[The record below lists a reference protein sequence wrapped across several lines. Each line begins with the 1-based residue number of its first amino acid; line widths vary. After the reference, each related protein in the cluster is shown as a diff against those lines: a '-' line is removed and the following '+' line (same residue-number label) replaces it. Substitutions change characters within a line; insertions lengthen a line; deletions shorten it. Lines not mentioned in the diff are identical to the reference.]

1 MKTKFRVF
9 TALLLALMVLV
20 SVLPLQAAAEIG
32 QSGTATRAEAEN
44 TAEAALSVKPMLT
57 PSYTPSASYRSGKY
71 YTQLCNVSITGN
83 QRTDLVNVARSQ
95 LGYHEGD
102 SIEDLNGTGSGSG
115 NYSEYG
121 YWFGTQVK
129 GNTYGHYYAWC
140 AMFVSWCARQAG
152 IPTSVISNAAYAH
165 ADGSNSSGGYSY
177 FHVDYKSPTEYTPQE
192 GDLIFFDKASQ
203 AGEWDHV
210 GIVIGVSNGQVY
222 TIEGNASNAVISGS
236 YPLTDAEI
244 QCYGLPKYVNGE
256 PDGGTLSNTEV
267 INQKIDYLNNNISY
281 FTTTSS
287 ACGTYES
294 NHMCDKC
301 LNTYVVASSWFR
313 NIFGS
318 VSVNNFPEVYDSNG
332 SCYRAGYSCYGFA
345 NFAEWYIFKSSNSSS
360 VNVNKIGSYSF
371 NYSNMSRYAQPGDLI
386 SFDTHYAIFISADSS
401 NGIYVLDSN
410 WAWSSYG
417 QCRVSKHYIP
427 YSNYNT
433 ATINRSTN
441 APSISPDPT
450 TPPDVENGN
459 WQYRVT
465 GSAGLNVRSGPST
478 DYPVLTA
485 IPKGTIVT
493 VTQRTSTN
501 WGKMTYNGTT
511 GWGCLDYCELVTS
524 NPTPTPTP
532 TPTPAPSGGVQDLT
546 NPKNPN
552 KYSTPPSGTYLN
564 VGDSGTYVRWLQACL
579 NQCGYSCDVDG
590 QFGYGTAEALKSFQ
604 RKYGLTVDGGFG
616 PECRTK
622 IIAVLTVATPN
633 ISVANVENGKKVTIT
648 SGNGATIFYT
658 TNGSNPTESST
669 KYTGAFTLYG
679 SATVKAVAMQNCR
692 FNSGVKSTQ
701 VTVTRPGKPTISA
714 VCVAQRVWIGWTPT
728 SNTNHYDVRIYR
740 KGSQTEMICDRGVM
754 NTYAAYDL
762 PAGEYYANVAAC
774 TPGGVLYTFS
784 DETDCFTVTD
794 ISDNDYQPIATVTSG
809 NHRYTLYEGRMGSWQ
824 EAKEFC
830 ERQGGHLVTITSSE
844 EQQTVKSLLLQYS
857 SDASCWLGCNRL
869 SNGSWAWITDEF
881 FNYTN
886 WRSGE
891 PNNSSNNENYGMAVG
906 DSNAQWNDVPMVTNS
921 YNMCVV
927 LEEEIVYHTVT
938 FKDWNGTV
946 LKTEQVQ
953 YGGAAT
959 APANPTRT
967 GYTFTGWDK
976 AFTNVTADLVV
987 TAQYSA
993 NTYTVTFK
1001 DWNGTVLKTQQV
1013 QYGGAATAPA
1023 NPTRTGYTFTGWD
1036 KAFTNVTANL
1046 VVTAQY
1052 VQNEPVST
1060 PVPSDAPQIV
1070 VESKT
1075 TSAGSTV
1082 AVNISIA
1089 NNPGIVSMTLHVNF
1103 DSRLELV
1110 SVQDTGLLPGKVHST
1125 VMLNPY
1131 TLAWENDS
1139 ATQNYTVNGT
1149 LVTLTFNVPENLEE
1163 GDYAVSVSYDSEGY
1177 EIYDFNA
1184 EPVDFAVVNGKI
1196 SVTDIIYGDVNGD
1209 GKVNNLDRLILTR
1222 YLANWPDYPASRIKP
1237 GADTNADGKI
1247 NNLDRLILTRHLA
1260 NWPDYATLPWSSGKS
1275 NASVVGAE
1283 SGTKD
1288 NEPKIIVNGVEAA
1301 PGDTVSVGIEIANN
1315 PGIISMT
1322 LDVAFDPALTLLR
1335 VEDTGLLPG
1344 TVPCTVMQN
1353 PFTLVWTNDS
1363 ASENFYV
1370 NGTLTY
1376 FVFKVADNAE
1386 PGAYNITV
1394 TYNLDEYDIYDCNA
1408 EPVEFAVQN
1417 GAVTVA
1423 AAQPE
1428 MHTVTFKDW
1437 DGTVLKT
1444 QEVQYGGNAE
1454 APADPTRTGYTFTG
1468 WDKAFTNITSDLVV
1482 TAQYDIN
1489 TYTVTFKD
1497 WDGTVLKTQEVQY
1510 GGDAEAPADP
1520 TRVGYTFTG
1529 WDKEFT
1535 NITADLV
1542 VTAQYEIN
1550 TYTVTF
1556 KDWDGTVLKTQE
1568 VQYGGDAE
1576 APADPTRVGY
1586 TFTGWDKEFTN
1597 IMADLV
1603 VTAQYEINTYTVTF
1617 KDWDGTVLKTQEV
1630 QYGGAATA
1638 PANPTRT
1645 GYTFTGWDKAFTN
1658 IMADLVVTA
1667 QYEINTYTVT
1677 FKDWD
1682 GTVLKTQEVQYGG
1695 DAEAPADPTRVG
1707 YTFTGW
1713 DKAFTNIMADLVVT
1727 AQYEINTYT
1736 VTFKDWD
1743 GTELKTQ
1750 EVQYGGDAEAPADPT
1765 RTGYT
1770 FTGWDKAFTNITADL
1785 VVTAQYEINTYTVT
1799 FKDWDGTVLKT
1810 QEVQHGGNAEAP
1822 ADPTRVGYTFTGW
1835 DKAFT
1840 NITADLVVTAQYE
1853 MLGDVDDDGNVSMAD
1868 ALTILRMAMDIL
1880 PVENQQ
1886 IADVDGDGFITSMD
1900 ALLALR
1906 FAMHIEQ

>member
-71 YTQLCNVSITGN
+71 YTQLCNVSLTGN

-102 SIEDLNGTGSGSG
+102 NTSQLHGESSGSR
-115 NYSEYG
+115 NYTEYG
-121 YWFGTQVK
+121 YWYGTQVQ
-129 GNTYGHYYAWC
+129 GNSGGSYYAWC
-140 AMFVSWCARQAG
+140 AYFISWCARQAG
-152 IPTSVISNAAYAH
+152 IPTSIISNASYAC
-165 ADGSNSSGGYSY
+165 AGSDNGDFKNLDYYARGSYTPKVGDLVFFCWEGNSSC
-177 FHVDYKSPTEYTPQE
+177 
-192 GDLIFFDKASQ
+192 
-203 AGEWDHV
+203 WDHV
-210 GIVIGVSNGQVY
+210 EIVIGV
-222 TIEGNASNAVISGS
+222 
-236 YPLTDAEI
+236 
-244 QCYGLPKYVNGE
+244 
-256 PDGGTLSNTEV
+256 
-267 INQKIDYLNNNISY
+267 
-281 FTTTSS
+281 
-287 ACGTYES
+287 
-294 NHMCDKC
+294 
-301 LNTYVVASSWFR
+301 
-313 NIFGS
+313 
-318 VSVNNFPEVYDSNG
+318 
-332 SCYRAGYSCYGFA
+332 
-345 NFAEWYIFKSSNSSS
+345 
-360 VNVNKIGSYSF
+360 
-371 NYSNMSRYAQPGDLI
+371 
-386 SFDTHYAIFISADSS
+386 DSS
-401 NGIYVLDSN
+401 NV
-410 WAWSSYG
+410 
-417 QCRVSKHYIP
+417 
-427 YSNYNT
+427 
-433 ATINRSTN
+433 
-441 APSISPDPT
+441 T
-450 TPPDVENGN
+450 TLGGN
-459 WQYRVT
+459 
-465 GSAGLNVRSGPST
+465 
-478 DYPVLTA
+478 
-485 IPKGTIVT
+485 
-493 VTQRTSTN
+493 TSTN
-501 WGKMTYNGTT
+501 NVKKRSWNLSNSYIRGYGVPKYTSG
-511 GWGCLDYCELVTS
+511 S

-532 TPTPAPSGGVQDLT
+532 TPSGSVQDLT

-701 VTVTRPGKPTISA
+701 VTIDRPGKPSINA
-714 VCVAQRVWIGWTPT
+714 VCVAQRVWIKWAPT
-728 SNTNHYDVRIYR
+728 ANTHHYDVRIYPE
-740 KGSQTEMICDRGVM
+740 GSQTEIICEYGVTNSYM
-754 NTYAAYDL
+754 AFEL
-762 PAGEYYANVAAC
+762 PAGKYYANVASC
-774 TPGGVLYTFS
+774 NQNGSVYTFS
-784 DETDCFTVTD
+784 DSTSVFTVTNITD
-794 ISDNDYQPIATVTSG
+794 SSYQPAATVTSG
-809 NHRYTLYEGRMGSWQ
+809 GHRYVLYPDRMGSWQ

-830 ERQGGHLVTITSSE
+830 ERQGGHLVTITSAA
-844 EQQTVKSLLLQYS
+844 EQQTVQSLLQQYS
-857 SDASCWLGCNRL
+857 SDASCWLGCKLMND
-869 SNGSWAWITDEF
+869 GSWMWVTGEAFD
-881 FNYTN
+881 YTN
-886 WRSGE
+886 WRTGE
-891 PNNSSNNENYGMAVG
+891 PNNSSNDEGYGMVVG
-906 DSNAQWNDVPMVTNS
+906 DYNGQWNDVAMTTGS
-921 YNMCVV
+921 YNLCVV
-927 LEEEIVYHTVT
+927 LELELTYHTVT

-946 LKTEQVQ
+946 LKTQQVEH
-953 YGGAAT
+953 GKAAT

-1444 QEVQYGGNAE
+1444 QEVQHGGDAE
-1454 APADPTRTGYTFTG
+1454 APADPTRTGYTF
-1468 WDKAFTNITSDLVV
+1468 I
-1482 TAQYDIN
+1482 
-1489 TYTVTFKD
+1489 
-1497 WDGTVLKTQEVQY
+1497 
-1510 GGDAEAPADP
+1510 
-1520 TRVGYTFTG
+1520 
-1529 WDKEFT
+1529 
-1535 NITADLV
+1535 
-1542 VTAQYEIN
+1542 
-1550 TYTVTF
+1550 
-1556 KDWDGTVLKTQE
+1556 
-1568 VQYGGDAE
+1568 
-1576 APADPTRVGY
+1576 
-1586 TFTGWDKEFTN
+1586 
-1597 IMADLV
+1597 
-1603 VTAQYEINTYTVTF
+1603 
-1617 KDWDGTVLKTQEV
+1617 
-1630 QYGGAATA
+1630 
-1638 PANPTRT
+1638 
-1645 GYTFTGWDKAFTN
+1645 GWDKAFTN

-1695 DAEAPADPTRVG
+1695 DAEAPADPTR
-1707 YTFTGW
+1707 
-1713 DKAFTNIMADLVVT
+1713 
-1727 AQYEINTYT
+1727 
-1736 VTFKDWD
+1736 
-1743 GTELKTQ
+1743 
-1750 EVQYGGDAEAPADPT
+1750 
-1765 RTGYT
+1765 TGYT
-1770 FTGWDKAFTNITADL
+1770 FTGWDK
-1785 VVTAQYEINTYTVT
+1785 E
-1799 FKDWDGTVLKT
+1799 
-1810 QEVQHGGNAEAP
+1810 
-1822 ADPTRVGYTFTGW
+1822 
-1835 DKAFT
+1835 FT

-1853 MLGDVDDDGNVSMAD
+1853 MLGDVDGDGNVSMAD

>member
-71 YTQLCNVSITGN
+71 YTQLCNVSLTGN

-102 SIEDLNGTGSGSG
+102 NTSQLHGESSGSS
-115 NYSEYG
+115 NYTEYG
-121 YWFGTQVK
+121 YWYGTQVQ
-129 GNTYGHYYAWC
+129 GHSGGSYYAWC
-140 AMFVSWCARQAG
+140 AYFISWCARQAG
-152 IPTSVISNAAYAH
+152 IPTSIISNASYAC
-165 ADGSNSSGGYSY
+165 AGSDNGDFKNLDFYNRGS
-177 FHVDYKSPTEYTPQE
+177 YTPKV
-192 GDLIFFDKASQ
+192 GDLVFFDWP
-203 AGEWDHV
+203 GDEYHWDHV
-210 GIVIGVSNGQVY
+210 EIVIGVSSSEVTTLG
-222 TIEGNASNAVISGS
+222 GNTGDNNVKSRKWSLSNSNIRG
-236 YPLTDAEI
+236 
-244 QCYGLPKYVNGE
+244 YGVPKY
-256 PDGGTLSNTEV
+256 
-267 INQKIDYLNNNISY
+267 
-281 FTTTSS
+281 TT
-287 ACGTYES
+287 
-294 NHMCDKC
+294 
-301 LNTYVVASSWFR
+301 
-313 NIFGS
+313 GS
-318 VSVNNFPEVYDSNG
+318 TP
-332 SCYRAGYSCYGFA
+332 
-345 NFAEWYIFKSSNSSS
+345 
-360 VNVNKIGSYSF
+360 
-371 NYSNMSRYAQPGDLI
+371 
-386 SFDTHYAIFISADSS
+386 
-401 NGIYVLDSN
+401 
-410 WAWSSYG
+410 
-417 QCRVSKHYIP
+417 
-427 YSNYNT
+427 
-433 ATINRSTN
+433 
-441 APSISPDPT
+441 SPD
-450 TPPDVENGN
+450 
-459 WQYRVT
+459 
-465 GSAGLNVRSGPST
+465 
-478 DYPVLTA
+478 
-485 IPKGTIVT
+485 
-493 VTQRTSTN
+493 
-501 WGKMTYNGTT
+501 
-511 GWGCLDYCELVTS
+511 
-524 NPTPTPTP
+524 P

-564 VGDSGTYVRWLQACL
+564 VGDSGNYVRWLQACL

-590 QFGYGTAEALKSFQ
+590 QFGYGTAEALKGFQ
-604 RKYGLTVDGGFG
+604 RAYSLTVDGGFG

-622 IIAVLTVATPN
+622 ILEVLTVAAPT
-633 ISVANVENGKKVTIT
+633 ITTAYDANGTRVTI
-648 SGNGATIFYT
+648 SGSSGTTIFYT
-658 TNGSNPTESST
+658 TNGSTPTESSN
-669 KYTGAFTLYG
+669 KYNGSFVLNGA
-679 SATVKAVAMQNCR
+679 ATVKAVAMQNCR
-692 FNSGVKSTQ
+692 YNSHVSSYGI
-701 VTVTRPGKPTISA
+701 TVTK
-714 VCVAQRVWIGWTPT
+714 
-728 SNTNHYDVRIYR
+728 
-740 KGSQTEMICDRGVM
+740 
-754 NTYAAYDL
+754 
-762 PAGEYYANVAAC
+762 
-774 TPGGVLYTFS
+774 
-784 DETDCFTVTD
+784 
-794 ISDNDYQPIATVTSG
+794 
-809 NHRYTLYEGRMGSWQ
+809 
-824 EAKEFC
+824 
-830 ERQGGHLVTITSSE
+830 
-844 EQQTVKSLLLQYS
+844 
-857 SDASCWLGCNRL
+857 
-869 SNGSWAWITDEF
+869 
-881 FNYTN
+881 
-886 WRSGE
+886 
-891 PNNSSNNENYGMAVG
+891 
-906 DSNAQWNDVPMVTNS
+906 
-921 YNMCVV
+921 
-927 LEEEIVYHTVT
+927 HTVT

-946 LKTEQVQ
+946 LKTQSV
-953 YGGAAT
+953 YHTGAAT

-987 TAQYSA
+987 TAQYSI

-1060 PVPSDAPQIV
+1060 SVPSDAPQIV

-1103 DSRLELV
+1103 DSRVELV

-1444 QEVQYGGNAE
+1444 QEVQHGGDAE

-1468 WDKAFTNITSDLVV
+1468 WDKVFTNV
-1482 TAQYDIN
+1482 T
-1489 TYTVTFKD
+1489 
-1497 WDGTVLKTQEVQY
+1497 
-1510 GGDAEAPADP
+1510 
-1520 TRVGYTFTG
+1520 
-1529 WDKEFT
+1529 
-1535 NITADLV
+1535 
-1542 VTAQYEIN
+1542 
-1550 TYTVTF
+1550 
-1556 KDWDGTVLKTQE
+1556 
-1568 VQYGGDAE
+1568 
-1576 APADPTRVGY
+1576 
-1586 TFTGWDKEFTN
+1586 
-1597 IMADLV
+1597 
-1603 VTAQYEINTYTVTF
+1603 
-1617 KDWDGTVLKTQEV
+1617 
-1630 QYGGAATA
+1630 
-1638 PANPTRT
+1638 
-1645 GYTFTGWDKAFTN
+1645 
-1658 IMADLVVTA
+1658 ADLVVTA

-1713 DKAFTNIMADLVVT
+1713 DKAFTNI
-1727 AQYEINTYT
+1727 
-1736 VTFKDWD
+1736 
-1743 GTELKTQ
+1743 
-1750 EVQYGGDAEAPADPT
+1750 
-1765 RTGYT
+1765 
-1770 FTGWDKAFTNITADL
+1770 
-1785 VVTAQYEINTYTVT
+1785 
-1799 FKDWDGTVLKT
+1799 
-1810 QEVQHGGNAEAP
+1810 
-1822 ADPTRVGYTFTGW
+1822 
-1835 DKAFT
+1835 
-1840 NITADLVVTAQYE
+1840 TADLVVTAQYE
-1853 MLGDVDDDGNVSMAD
+1853 MLGDVDGDGNVSMAD

>member
-57 PSYTPSASYRSGKY
+57 PSYAPSAYYRSGKY
-71 YTQLCNVSITGN
+71 YTQLCNVSLTGN

-102 SIEDLNGTGSGSG
+102 SIEDLNGTGSGSS
-115 NYSEYG
+115 NYTEYG
-121 YWFGTQVK
+121 YWYGTQVQGSSSGFYK
-129 GNTYGHYYAWC
+129 SWC
-140 AMFVSWCARQAG
+140 AIFISWCARQAG
-152 IPTSVISNAAYAH
+152 IPTSIISNATYAC
-165 ADGSNSSGGYSY
+165 AGSDYGDFKNLDFYSRG
-177 FHVDYKSPTEYTPQE
+177 SYTPKV
-192 GDLIFFDKASQ
+192 GDLIFFDWP
-203 AGEWDHV
+203 GDPTHWDHV
-210 GIVIGVSNGQVY
+210 EIVIGV
-222 TIEGNASNAVISGS
+222 
-236 YPLTDAEI
+236 
-244 QCYGLPKYVNGE
+244 
-256 PDGGTLSNTEV
+256 
-267 INQKIDYLNNNISY
+267 
-281 FTTTSS
+281 
-287 ACGTYES
+287 
-294 NHMCDKC
+294 
-301 LNTYVVASSWFR
+301 
-313 NIFGS
+313 
-318 VSVNNFPEVYDSNG
+318 
-332 SCYRAGYSCYGFA
+332 
-345 NFAEWYIFKSSNSSS
+345 
-360 VNVNKIGSYSF
+360 
-371 NYSNMSRYAQPGDLI
+371 
-386 SFDTHYAIFISADSS
+386 DSS
-401 NGIYVLDSN
+401 NVTTLGGNTSSN
-410 WAWSSYG
+410 DVKTRSLSLSNSNIKGYG
-417 QCRVSKHYIP
+417 VPKY
-427 YSNYNT
+427 T
-433 ATINRSTN
+433 
-441 APSISPDPT
+441 
-450 TPPDVENGN
+450 
-459 WQYRVT
+459 
-465 GSAGLNVRSGPST
+465 SG
-478 DYPVLTA
+478 
-485 IPKGTIVT
+485 
-493 VTQRTSTN
+493 
-501 WGKMTYNGTT
+501 
-511 GWGCLDYCELVTS
+511 S

-532 TPTPAPSGGVQDLT
+532 TPSGSVQDLT

-564 VGDSGTYVRWLQACL
+564 VGDSGNYVRWLQACL

-976 AFTNVTADLVV
+976 AFNNVTADLVV
-987 TAQYSA
+987 TAQYSINTYTVTFKDWNGTVLKTQQVQYGGA
-993 NTYTVTFK
+993 ATAPANPTRTGYTFTGWDKAFTNVTANLVVTAQYSINTYTVTFKDWNGTVLKTQQVQYGGAATAPANPTRAGYTFTGWDKAFTNVTANLVVTAQYSINTYTVTFKDWNGTVLKTQQVQYGGAATAPANPTRAGYTFTGWDKAFTNVTANLVVTAQYSINTYTVTFK

-1468 WDKAFTNITSDLVV
+1468 WDKAFTNI
-1482 TAQYDIN
+1482 
-1489 TYTVTFKD
+1489 
-1497 WDGTVLKTQEVQY
+1497 
-1510 GGDAEAPADP
+1510 
-1520 TRVGYTFTG
+1520 
-1529 WDKEFT
+1529 
-1535 NITADLV
+1535 
-1542 VTAQYEIN
+1542 
-1550 TYTVTF
+1550 
-1556 KDWDGTVLKTQE
+1556 
-1568 VQYGGDAE
+1568 
-1576 APADPTRVGY
+1576 
-1586 TFTGWDKEFTN
+1586 
-1597 IMADLV
+1597 M
-1603 VTAQYEINTYTVTF
+1603 
-1617 KDWDGTVLKTQEV
+1617 
-1630 QYGGAATA
+1630 
-1638 PANPTRT
+1638 
-1645 GYTFTGWDKAFTN
+1645 
-1658 IMADLVVTA
+1658 
-1667 QYEINTYTVT
+1667 
-1677 FKDWD
+1677 
-1682 GTVLKTQEVQYGG
+1682 
-1695 DAEAPADPTRVG
+1695 
-1707 YTFTGW
+1707 
-1713 DKAFTNIMADLVVT
+1713 
-1727 AQYEINTYT
+1727 
-1736 VTFKDWD
+1736 
-1743 GTELKTQ
+1743 
-1750 EVQYGGDAEAPADPT
+1750 
-1765 RTGYT
+1765 
-1770 FTGWDKAFTNITADL
+1770 
-1785 VVTAQYEINTYTVT
+1785 
-1799 FKDWDGTVLKT
+1799 
-1810 QEVQHGGNAEAP
+1810 
-1822 ADPTRVGYTFTGW
+1822 
-1835 DKAFT
+1835 
-1840 NITADLVVTAQYE
+1840 ADLVVTAQYE
-1853 MLGDVDDDGNVSMAD
+1853 MLGDVDGDGNVSMAD

-1880 PVENQQ
+1880 PVENQH

>member
-71 YTQLCNVSITGN
+71 YTQLCNVSLTGN

-95 LGYHEGD
+95 LGYHEGNNT
-102 SIEDLNGTGSGSG
+102 SQLHGESSGSS
-115 NYSEYG
+115 NYTEYG
-121 YWFGTQVK
+121 YWYGTQVQ
-129 GNTYGHYYAWC
+129 GNSGGSYYAWC
-140 AMFVSWCARQAG
+140 AYFISWCARQAG
-152 IPTSVISNAAYAH
+152 IPTSIISNASYAC
-165 ADGSNSSGGYSY
+165 AGMDNGDFKNLDYYARGSYTPKVGDLVFFCWEGNSSC
-177 FHVDYKSPTEYTPQE
+177 
-192 GDLIFFDKASQ
+192 
-203 AGEWDHV
+203 WDHV
-210 GIVIGVSNGQVY
+210 EIVIGV
-222 TIEGNASNAVISGS
+222 
-236 YPLTDAEI
+236 
-244 QCYGLPKYVNGE
+244 
-256 PDGGTLSNTEV
+256 
-267 INQKIDYLNNNISY
+267 
-281 FTTTSS
+281 
-287 ACGTYES
+287 
-294 NHMCDKC
+294 
-301 LNTYVVASSWFR
+301 
-313 NIFGS
+313 
-318 VSVNNFPEVYDSNG
+318 
-332 SCYRAGYSCYGFA
+332 
-345 NFAEWYIFKSSNSSS
+345 
-360 VNVNKIGSYSF
+360 
-371 NYSNMSRYAQPGDLI
+371 
-386 SFDTHYAIFISADSS
+386 DSS
-401 NGIYVLDSN
+401 NV
-410 WAWSSYG
+410 
-417 QCRVSKHYIP
+417 
-427 YSNYNT
+427 
-433 ATINRSTN
+433 
-441 APSISPDPT
+441 T
-450 TPPDVENGN
+450 TLGGN
-459 WQYRVT
+459 
-465 GSAGLNVRSGPST
+465 
-478 DYPVLTA
+478 
-485 IPKGTIVT
+485 
-493 VTQRTSTN
+493 TSTN
-501 WGKMTYNGTT
+501 NVKKRSWNLSNSYIRGYGVPKYTSKLDAPYVYSIAT
-511 GWGCLDYCELVTS
+511 GPW
-524 NPTPTPTP
+524 
-532 TPTPAPSGGVQDLT
+532 
-546 NPKNPN
+546 K
-552 KYSTPPSGTYLN
+552 
-564 VGDSGTYVRWLQACL
+564 TYVEW
-579 NQCGYSCDVDG
+579 YPV
-590 QFGYGTAEALKSFQ
+590 K
-604 RKYGLTVDGGFG
+604 
-616 PECRTK
+616 
-622 IIAVLTVATPN
+622 
-633 ISVANVENGKKVTIT
+633 
-648 SGNGATIFYT
+648 GATSYELRIYAANDT
-658 TNGSNPTESST
+658 ANPVN
-669 KYTGAFTLYG
+669 
-679 SATVKAVAMQNCR
+679 TVKSITN
-692 FNSGVKSTQ
+692 
-701 VTVTRPGKPTISA
+701 TVYGIKLSP
-714 VCVAQRVWIGWTPT
+714 
-728 SNTNHYDVRIYR
+728 
-740 KGSQTEMICDRGVM
+740 
-754 NTYAAYDL
+754 
-762 PAGEYYANVAAC
+762 GEYYTSVTAVNPNYSP
-774 TPGGVLYTFS
+774 TYTTGPMS
-784 DETDCFTVTD
+784 PKFTVPST
-794 ISDNDYQPIATVTSG
+794 NDRDP
-809 NHRYTLYEGRMGSWQ
+809 LYPKASTFYNGHLYILYDVQTGCWDQANEMCNTW
-824 EAKEFC
+824 
-830 ERQGGHLVTITSSE
+830 GGHLVTINSAQEQAVVYELAKKSSKSYCKIGAKANASRQWSWVTGE
-844 EQQTVKSLLLQYS
+844 NFSYANWKSGQPDNYNGMEFYAEMDIKAGGTWDDCANVRYGDVCFIVEHEMNETPIKTYSVDNKVKYAVFDKAMPWEDAKNYCEQ
-857 SDASCWLGCNRL
+857 LGGHLATISNKAEQDIIAGL
-869 SNGSWAWITDEF
+869 IANGSRDAYSIGATKRGLDNWSWIDGKEF
-881 FNYTN
+881 SYTN
-886 WRSGE
+886 WDDGYPVNPYGEGYYIHMVKSGKWHDIYNITHYGFVCE
-891 PNNSSNNENYGMAVG
+891 FELPYTLTINYLYENGSTAAPSYTARVNYGDTYSVTSPNVQGHSPSRQIVSGTMGATNMSV
-906 DSNAQWNDVPMVTNS
+906 DVV
-921 YNMCVV
+921 
-927 LEEEIVYHTVT
+927 
-938 FKDWNGTV
+938 
-946 LKTEQVQ
+946 
-953 YGGAAT
+953 
-959 APANPTRT
+959 
-967 GYTFTGWDK
+967 
-976 AFTNVTADLVV
+976 
-987 TAQYSA
+987 YSA

-1052 VQNEPVST
+1052 SINTYTVTFKDWNGTVLKTQQVQYGGAATAPANPTRTGYTFTGWDKAFTNVTANLVVTAQYSINTYTVTFKDWNGTVLKTQQVQYGGAATAPANPTRTGYTFTGWDKAFTNVTADLVVTAQYVQNEPVST
-1060 PVPSDAPQIV
+1060 PVPSDVPQIV

-1408 EPVEFAVQN
+1408 EPVEFAIQN

-1444 QEVQYGGNAE
+1444 QEVQYGGDAE

-1468 WDKAFTNITSDLVV
+1468 WDKVFTNVTADLVV
-1482 TAQYDIN
+1482 TAQYEIN

-1520 TRVGYTFTG
+1520 TRTGYTFTG
-1529 WDKEFT
+1529 WDKAFT
-1535 NITADLV
+1535 NIMADLV
-1542 VTAQYEIN
+1542 VTAQYSIN

-1603 VTAQYEINTYTVTF
+1603 VTAQYSINTYTVTF

-1630 QYGGAATA
+1630 QHGGDAEA
-1638 PANPTRT
+1638 PADPTRV
-1645 GYTFTGWDKAFTN
+1645 GYTFTGWDKEFTN

-1743 GTELKTQ
+1743 GTVLKTQ
-1750 EVQYGGDAEAPADPT
+1750 EVQYGGD
-1765 RTGYT
+1765 
-1770 FTGWDKAFTNITADL
+1770 
-1785 VVTAQYEINTYTVT
+1785 
-1799 FKDWDGTVLKT
+1799 
-1810 QEVQHGGNAEAP
+1810 AEAP

-1840 NITADLVVTAQYE
+1840 NVTADLVVTAQYE
-1853 MLGDVDDDGNVSMAD
+1853 MLGDVDGDGNVSMAD

>member
-71 YTQLCNVSITGN
+71 YTQLCNVSLTGN

-102 SIEDLNGTGSGSG
+102 NTSQLHGESSGSR
-115 NYSEYG
+115 NYTEYG
-121 YWFGTQVK
+121 YWYGTQVQ
-129 GNTYGHYYAWC
+129 GNSGGSYYAWC
-140 AMFVSWCARQAG
+140 AYFISWCARQAG
-152 IPTSVISNAAYAH
+152 IPTSIISNASYAC
-165 ADGSNSSGGYSY
+165 AGSDNGDFKNLDYYARGSYTPKVGDLVFFCWEGNSSC
-177 FHVDYKSPTEYTPQE
+177 
-192 GDLIFFDKASQ
+192 
-203 AGEWDHV
+203 WDHV
-210 GIVIGVSNGQVY
+210 EIVIGVSSSEVTTLG
-222 TIEGNASNAVISGS
+222 GNTSNNNVKSRKWSLSNSNIRG
-236 YPLTDAEI
+236 
-244 QCYGLPKYVNGE
+244 YGVPKY
-256 PDGGTLSNTEV
+256 
-267 INQKIDYLNNNISY
+267 
-281 FTTTSS
+281 TSKLDAPYVYS
-287 ACGTYES
+287 IATGPW
-294 NHMCDKC
+294 K
-301 LNTYVVASSWFR
+301 TYV
-313 NIFGS
+313 
-318 VSVNNFPEVYDSNG
+318 
-332 SCYRAGYSCYGFA
+332 
-345 NFAEWYIFKSSNSSS
+345 EWY
-360 VNVNKIGSYSF
+360 
-371 NYSNMSRYAQPGDLI
+371 
-386 SFDTHYAIFISADSS
+386 
-401 NGIYVLDSN
+401 
-410 WAWSSYG
+410 
-417 QCRVSKHYIP
+417 
-427 YSNYNT
+427 
-433 ATINRSTN
+433 
-441 APSISPDPT
+441 
-450 TPPDVENGN
+450 
-459 WQYRVT
+459 
-465 GSAGLNVRSGPST
+465 
-478 DYPVLTA
+478 PV
-485 IPKGTIVT
+485 K
-493 VTQRTSTN
+493 
-501 WGKMTYNGTT
+501 
-511 GWGCLDYCELVTS
+511 
-524 NPTPTPTP
+524 
-532 TPTPAPSGGVQDLT
+532 
-546 NPKNPN
+546 
-552 KYSTPPSGTYLN
+552 
-564 VGDSGTYVRWLQACL
+564 
-579 NQCGYSCDVDG
+579 
-590 QFGYGTAEALKSFQ
+590 
-604 RKYGLTVDGGFG
+604 
-616 PECRTK
+616 
-622 IIAVLTVATPN
+622 
-633 ISVANVENGKKVTIT
+633 
-648 SGNGATIFYT
+648 GATSYELRIYAANDT
-658 TNGSNPTESST
+658 ANPVN
-669 KYTGAFTLYG
+669 
-679 SATVKAVAMQNCR
+679 TVKSITN
-692 FNSGVKSTQ
+692 
-701 VTVTRPGKPTISA
+701 TVYGIKLSP
-714 VCVAQRVWIGWTPT
+714 
-728 SNTNHYDVRIYR
+728 
-740 KGSQTEMICDRGVM
+740 
-754 NTYAAYDL
+754 
-762 PAGEYYANVAAC
+762 GEYYTSVTAVNPNYSP
-774 TPGGVLYTFS
+774 TYTTGPMS
-784 DETDCFTVTD
+784 PKFTVPST
-794 ISDNDYQPIATVTSG
+794 NDRDP
-809 NHRYTLYEGRMGSWQ
+809 LYPKASTFYNGHLYILYDVQTGCWDQANEMCNTW
-824 EAKEFC
+824 
-830 ERQGGHLVTITSSE
+830 GGHLVTINSAQEQAVVYELAKKSSKSYCKIGAKANASRQWSWVTGE
-844 EQQTVKSLLLQYS
+844 NFSYANWKSGQPDNYNGMEFYAEMDIKAGGTWDDCANVRYGDVCFIVEHEMNETPIKTYSVDNKVKYAVFDKAMPWEDAKNYCEQLGGHLATISNKAEQDIIAGLIVDGSRDAYS
-857 SDASCWLGCNRL
+857 IGATKRGLDNW
-869 SNGSWAWITDEF
+869 SWIDGKEF
-881 FNYTN
+881 SYTN
-886 WRSGE
+886 WDDGYPVNPYGEGYYIHMVKSGKWHDIYNITHYGFVCE
-891 PNNSSNNENYGMAVG
+891 FELPYTLTINYLYENGSTAAPSYTARVNYGDTYSVTSPNVQGHSPSRQIVSGTMGATNMSV
-906 DSNAQWNDVPMVTNS
+906 DV
-921 YNMCVV
+921 
-927 LEEEIVYHTVT
+927 VYSANTYTVT

-946 LKTEQVQ
+946 LKTQQVQ

-976 AFTNVTADLVV
+976 AFTNVTADIVV

-1444 QEVQYGGNAE
+1444 QEVQH
-1454 APADPTRTGYTFTG
+1454 
-1468 WDKAFTNITSDLVV
+1468 
-1482 TAQYDIN
+1482 
-1489 TYTVTFKD
+1489 
-1497 WDGTVLKTQEVQY
+1497 

-1520 TRVGYTFTG
+1520 TRV
-1529 WDKEFT
+1529 
-1535 NITADLV
+1535 
-1542 VTAQYEIN
+1542 
-1550 TYTVTF
+1550 
-1556 KDWDGTVLKTQE
+1556 
-1568 VQYGGDAE
+1568 
-1576 APADPTRVGY
+1576 
-1586 TFTGWDKEFTN
+1586 
-1597 IMADLV
+1597 
-1603 VTAQYEINTYTVTF
+1603 
-1617 KDWDGTVLKTQEV
+1617 
-1630 QYGGAATA
+1630 
-1638 PANPTRT
+1638 

-1713 DKAFTNIMADLVVT
+1713 DKAFTNI
-1727 AQYEINTYT
+1727 
-1736 VTFKDWD
+1736 
-1743 GTELKTQ
+1743 
-1750 EVQYGGDAEAPADPT
+1750 
-1765 RTGYT
+1765 
-1770 FTGWDKAFTNITADL
+1770 
-1785 VVTAQYEINTYTVT
+1785 
-1799 FKDWDGTVLKT
+1799 
-1810 QEVQHGGNAEAP
+1810 
-1822 ADPTRVGYTFTGW
+1822 
-1835 DKAFT
+1835 
-1840 NITADLVVTAQYE
+1840 TADLVVTAQYE
-1853 MLGDVDDDGNVSMAD
+1853 MLGDVDGDGNVSMAD

>member
-71 YTQLCNVSITGN
+71 YTQLCNVSLTGN

-102 SIEDLNGTGSGSG
+102 NTSQLHGESSGSS
-115 NYSEYG
+115 NYTEYG
-121 YWFGTQVK
+121 YWYGTQVQ
-129 GNTYGHYYAWC
+129 GNSGGSYYAWC
-140 AMFVSWCARQAG
+140 AYFISWCARQAG
-152 IPTSVISNAAYAH
+152 IPTSIISNASYAC
-165 ADGSNSSGGYSY
+165 AGSDNGDFKNLDYYARGSYTPKVGDLVFFCWEGNSSC
-177 FHVDYKSPTEYTPQE
+177 
-192 GDLIFFDKASQ
+192 
-203 AGEWDHV
+203 WDHV
-210 GIVIGVSNGQVY
+210 EIVIGVSSSEVTTLG
-222 TIEGNASNAVISGS
+222 GNTSNNNVKSRKWSLSNSNIRG
-236 YPLTDAEI
+236 
-244 QCYGLPKYVNGE
+244 YGVPKY
-256 PDGGTLSNTEV
+256 
-267 INQKIDYLNNNISY
+267 
-281 FTTTSS
+281 TSKLDAPYVYS
-287 ACGTYES
+287 IATGPW
-294 NHMCDKC
+294 K
-301 LNTYVVASSWFR
+301 TYV
-313 NIFGS
+313 
-318 VSVNNFPEVYDSNG
+318 
-332 SCYRAGYSCYGFA
+332 
-345 NFAEWYIFKSSNSSS
+345 EWY
-360 VNVNKIGSYSF
+360 
-371 NYSNMSRYAQPGDLI
+371 
-386 SFDTHYAIFISADSS
+386 
-401 NGIYVLDSN
+401 
-410 WAWSSYG
+410 
-417 QCRVSKHYIP
+417 
-427 YSNYNT
+427 
-433 ATINRSTN
+433 
-441 APSISPDPT
+441 
-450 TPPDVENGN
+450 
-459 WQYRVT
+459 
-465 GSAGLNVRSGPST
+465 
-478 DYPVLTA
+478 PV
-485 IPKGTIVT
+485 K
-493 VTQRTSTN
+493 
-501 WGKMTYNGTT
+501 
-511 GWGCLDYCELVTS
+511 
-524 NPTPTPTP
+524 
-532 TPTPAPSGGVQDLT
+532 
-546 NPKNPN
+546 
-552 KYSTPPSGTYLN
+552 
-564 VGDSGTYVRWLQACL
+564 
-579 NQCGYSCDVDG
+579 
-590 QFGYGTAEALKSFQ
+590 
-604 RKYGLTVDGGFG
+604 
-616 PECRTK
+616 
-622 IIAVLTVATPN
+622 
-633 ISVANVENGKKVTIT
+633 
-648 SGNGATIFYT
+648 GATSYELRIYAANDT
-658 TNGSNPTESST
+658 ANPVN
-669 KYTGAFTLYG
+669 
-679 SATVKAVAMQNCR
+679 TVKSITN
-692 FNSGVKSTQ
+692 
-701 VTVTRPGKPTISA
+701 TVYGIKLSP
-714 VCVAQRVWIGWTPT
+714 
-728 SNTNHYDVRIYR
+728 
-740 KGSQTEMICDRGVM
+740 
-754 NTYAAYDL
+754 
-762 PAGEYYANVAAC
+762 GEYYTSVTAVNPNYSP
-774 TPGGVLYTFS
+774 TYTTGPMS
-784 DETDCFTVTD
+784 PKFTVPST
-794 ISDNDYQPIATVTSG
+794 NDRDP
-809 NHRYTLYEGRMGSWQ
+809 LYPKASTFYNGHLYILYDVQTGCWDQANEMCNTW
-824 EAKEFC
+824 
-830 ERQGGHLVTITSSE
+830 GGHLVTINSAQEQAVVYELAKKSSKSYCKIGAKANASRQWSWVTGE
-844 EQQTVKSLLLQYS
+844 NFSYANWKSGQPDNYNGMEFYAEMDIKAGGTWDDCANVRYGDVCFIVEHEMNETPIKTYSVDNKVKYAVFDKAMPWEDAKNYCEQ
-857 SDASCWLGCNRL
+857 LGGHLATISNKAEQDIIAGL
-869 SNGSWAWITDEF
+869 IVNGSRDAYSIGATKRGLDNWSWIDGKEF
-881 FNYTN
+881 SYTN
-886 WRSGE
+886 WDDGYPVNPYGEGYYIHMVKSGKWHDIYNITHYGFVCE
-891 PNNSSNNENYGMAVG
+891 FELPYTLTINYLYENGSTAAPSYTARVNYGDTYSVTSPNVQGHSPSRQIVSGTMGATNMSV
-906 DSNAQWNDVPMVTNS
+906 DVV
-921 YNMCVV
+921 
-927 LEEEIVYHTVT
+927 
-938 FKDWNGTV
+938 
-946 LKTEQVQ
+946 
-953 YGGAAT
+953 
-959 APANPTRT
+959 
-967 GYTFTGWDK
+967 
-976 AFTNVTADLVV
+976 
-987 TAQYSA
+987 YSA

-1444 QEVQYGGNAE
+1444 QEVQHGGDAE

-1468 WDKAFTNITSDLVV
+1468 WDKA
-1482 TAQYDIN
+1482 
-1489 TYTVTFKD
+1489 
-1497 WDGTVLKTQEVQY
+1497 
-1510 GGDAEAPADP
+1510 
-1520 TRVGYTFTG
+1520 
-1529 WDKEFT
+1529 FT

-1586 TFTGWDKEFTN
+1586 TFTGWDKAFTN
-1597 IMADLV
+1597 VTADRV

-1630 QYGGAATA
+1630 QFGGDAEA
-1638 PANPTRT
+1638 PADPTRV

-1713 DKAFTNIMADLVVT
+1713 DKAFTNI
-1727 AQYEINTYT
+1727 
-1736 VTFKDWD
+1736 
-1743 GTELKTQ
+1743 
-1750 EVQYGGDAEAPADPT
+1750 
-1765 RTGYT
+1765 
-1770 FTGWDKAFTNITADL
+1770 
-1785 VVTAQYEINTYTVT
+1785 
-1799 FKDWDGTVLKT
+1799 
-1810 QEVQHGGNAEAP
+1810 
-1822 ADPTRVGYTFTGW
+1822 
-1835 DKAFT
+1835 
-1840 NITADLVVTAQYE
+1840 TADLVVTAQYE
-1853 MLGDVDDDGNVSMAD
+1853 MLGDVDGDGNVSMAD

>member
-71 YTQLCNVSITGN
+71 YTQLCNVSLTGN

-102 SIEDLNGTGSGSG
+102 NTSQLHGESSGSR
-115 NYSEYG
+115 NYTEYG
-121 YWFGTQVK
+121 YWYGTQVQ
-129 GNTYGHYYAWC
+129 GNSGGSYYAWC
-140 AMFVSWCARQAG
+140 AYFISWCARQAG
-152 IPTSVISNAAYAH
+152 IPTSIISNASYAC
-165 ADGSNSSGGYSY
+165 AGSDNGDFKNLDYYARGSYTPKVGDLVFFCWEGNSSC
-177 FHVDYKSPTEYTPQE
+177 
-192 GDLIFFDKASQ
+192 
-203 AGEWDHV
+203 WDHV
-210 GIVIGVSNGQVY
+210 EIVIGVSSSEVTTLG
-222 TIEGNASNAVISGS
+222 GNTSNNNVKSRKWSLSNSNIRG
-236 YPLTDAEI
+236 
-244 QCYGLPKYVNGE
+244 YGVPKY
-256 PDGGTLSNTEV
+256 
-267 INQKIDYLNNNISY
+267 
-281 FTTTSS
+281 TSKLDAPYVYS
-287 ACGTYES
+287 IATGPW
-294 NHMCDKC
+294 K
-301 LNTYVVASSWFR
+301 TYV
-313 NIFGS
+313 
-318 VSVNNFPEVYDSNG
+318 
-332 SCYRAGYSCYGFA
+332 
-345 NFAEWYIFKSSNSSS
+345 EWY
-360 VNVNKIGSYSF
+360 
-371 NYSNMSRYAQPGDLI
+371 
-386 SFDTHYAIFISADSS
+386 
-401 NGIYVLDSN
+401 
-410 WAWSSYG
+410 
-417 QCRVSKHYIP
+417 
-427 YSNYNT
+427 
-433 ATINRSTN
+433 
-441 APSISPDPT
+441 
-450 TPPDVENGN
+450 
-459 WQYRVT
+459 
-465 GSAGLNVRSGPST
+465 
-478 DYPVLTA
+478 PV
-485 IPKGTIVT
+485 K
-493 VTQRTSTN
+493 
-501 WGKMTYNGTT
+501 
-511 GWGCLDYCELVTS
+511 
-524 NPTPTPTP
+524 
-532 TPTPAPSGGVQDLT
+532 
-546 NPKNPN
+546 
-552 KYSTPPSGTYLN
+552 
-564 VGDSGTYVRWLQACL
+564 
-579 NQCGYSCDVDG
+579 
-590 QFGYGTAEALKSFQ
+590 
-604 RKYGLTVDGGFG
+604 
-616 PECRTK
+616 
-622 IIAVLTVATPN
+622 
-633 ISVANVENGKKVTIT
+633 
-648 SGNGATIFYT
+648 GATSYELRIYAANDT
-658 TNGSNPTESST
+658 ANPVN
-669 KYTGAFTLYG
+669 
-679 SATVKAVAMQNCR
+679 TVKSITN
-692 FNSGVKSTQ
+692 
-701 VTVTRPGKPTISA
+701 TVYGIKLSP
-714 VCVAQRVWIGWTPT
+714 
-728 SNTNHYDVRIYR
+728 
-740 KGSQTEMICDRGVM
+740 
-754 NTYAAYDL
+754 
-762 PAGEYYANVAAC
+762 GEYYTSVTAVNPNYSP
-774 TPGGVLYTFS
+774 TYTTGPMS
-784 DETDCFTVTD
+784 PKFTVPST
-794 ISDNDYQPIATVTSG
+794 NDRDP
-809 NHRYTLYEGRMGSWQ
+809 LYPKASTFYNGHLYILYDVQTGCWDQANEMCNTW
-824 EAKEFC
+824 
-830 ERQGGHLVTITSSE
+830 GGHLVTINSAQEQAVVYELAKKSSKSYCKIGAKANASRQWSWVTGE
-844 EQQTVKSLLLQYS
+844 NFSYANWKSGQPDNYNGMEFYAEMDIKAGGTWDDCANVRYGDVCFIVEHEMNETPIKTYSVDNKVKYAVFDKAMPWEDAKNYCEQ
-857 SDASCWLGCNRL
+857 LGGHLATISNKAEQDIIAGL
-869 SNGSWAWITDEF
+869 IANGSRDAYSIGATKRGLDNWSWIDGKEF
-881 FNYTN
+881 SYTN
-886 WRSGE
+886 WDDGYPVNPYGEGYYIHMVKSGKWHDIYNITHYGFVCE
-891 PNNSSNNENYGMAVG
+891 FELPYTLTINYLYENGSTAAPSYTARVNYGDTYSVTSPNVQGHSPSRQIVSGTMGATNMSV
-906 DSNAQWNDVPMVTNS
+906 DV
-921 YNMCVV
+921 
-927 LEEEIVYHTVT
+927 VYSANTYTVT

-946 LKTEQVQ
+946 LKTQQVQ

-959 APANPTRT
+959 APANPTRV

-976 AFTNVTADLVV
+976 AFTNVTANLVV
-987 TAQYSA
+987 TAQYSI

-1444 QEVQYGGNAE
+1444 QEVQH
-1454 APADPTRTGYTFTG
+1454 
-1468 WDKAFTNITSDLVV
+1468 
-1482 TAQYDIN
+1482 
-1489 TYTVTFKD
+1489 
-1497 WDGTVLKTQEVQY
+1497 

-1520 TRVGYTFTG
+1520 TRTGYTFTG

-1568 VQYGGDAE
+1568 VQHGGDAE
-1576 APADPTRVGY
+1576 APADPTRTGY

-1597 IMADLV
+1597 ITADLV

-1630 QYGGAATA
+1630 QHGGDAEA
-1638 PANPTRT
+1638 PADPTRV

-1743 GTELKTQ
+1743 GTVLKTQ

-1765 RTGYT
+1765 RVGYT
-1770 FTGWDKAFTNITADL
+1770 FTGWDKAFTNIMADL

-1810 QEVQHGGNAEAP
+1810 QEVQYGGDAEAP
-1822 ADPTRVGYTFTGW
+1822 ADPTRTGYTFTGW
-1835 DKAFT
+1835 DKEFT

-1853 MLGDVDDDGNVSMAD
+1853 MLGDVDGDGNVSMAD

>member
-57 PSYTPSASYRSGKY
+57 PSYTPSASYRSGKI
-71 YTQLCNVSITGN
+71 YTQLCNVSLTGN

-281 FTTTSS
+281 FTTTGS

-294 NHMCDKC
+294 NHHCDKC
-301 LNTYVVASSWFR
+301 LNTHVVASSWFR
-313 NIFGS
+313 NLFGS
-318 VSVNNFPEVYDSNG
+318 VSVNNFPEVYDSDG
-332 SCYRAGYSCYGFA
+332 SCYSAGWSCYGFA

-410 WAWSSYG
+410 WDWGSSG
-417 QCRVSKHYIP
+417 QCHVYKHYIP
-427 YSNYNT
+427 YSHYNT

-441 APSISPDPT
+441 APSTSPDPT

-590 QFGYGTAEALKSFQ
+590 QFGYGTAEALKGFQ
-604 RKYGLTVDGGFG
+604 RAYGLTVDGGFG

-622 IIAVLTVATPN
+622 ILEVLTVAAPT
-633 ISVANVENGKKVTIT
+633 ITTAYDANGTRVTI
-648 SGNGATIFYT
+648 SGSSGTTIFYT
-658 TNGSNPTESST
+658 TNGSTPTESSN
-669 KYTGAFTLYG
+669 KYNGSFVLNGA
-679 SATVKAVAMQNCR
+679 ATVKAVAMQNCR
-692 FNSGVKSTQ
+692 YNSHVSSYGI
-701 VTVTRPGKPTISA
+701 TVTK
-714 VCVAQRVWIGWTPT
+714 
-728 SNTNHYDVRIYR
+728 
-740 KGSQTEMICDRGVM
+740 
-754 NTYAAYDL
+754 
-762 PAGEYYANVAAC
+762 
-774 TPGGVLYTFS
+774 
-784 DETDCFTVTD
+784 
-794 ISDNDYQPIATVTSG
+794 
-809 NHRYTLYEGRMGSWQ
+809 
-824 EAKEFC
+824 
-830 ERQGGHLVTITSSE
+830 
-844 EQQTVKSLLLQYS
+844 
-857 SDASCWLGCNRL
+857 
-869 SNGSWAWITDEF
+869 
-881 FNYTN
+881 
-886 WRSGE
+886 
-891 PNNSSNNENYGMAVG
+891 
-906 DSNAQWNDVPMVTNS
+906 
-921 YNMCVV
+921 
-927 LEEEIVYHTVT
+927 HTVT

-946 LKTEQVQ
+946 LKTQSV
-953 YGGAAT
+953 YHTGAAT

-976 AFTNVTADLVV
+976 AFTNVTANLVV
-987 TAQYSA
+987 TAQYSI

-1052 VQNEPVST
+1052 SINTYTVTFKDWNGTVLKTQQVQYGGAATAPANPTRTGYTFTGWDKAFTNVTADLVVTAQYVQNEPVST
-1060 PVPSDAPQIV
+1060 PVPSDVPQIV

-1428 MHTVTFKDW
+1428 MHTVIFKDW

-1444 QEVQYGGNAE
+1444 QEVQH
-1454 APADPTRTGYTFTG
+1454 
-1468 WDKAFTNITSDLVV
+1468 
-1482 TAQYDIN
+1482 
-1489 TYTVTFKD
+1489 
-1497 WDGTVLKTQEVQY
+1497 
-1510 GGDAEAPADP
+1510 
-1520 TRVGYTFTG
+1520 
-1529 WDKEFT
+1529 
-1535 NITADLV
+1535 
-1542 VTAQYEIN
+1542 
-1550 TYTVTF
+1550 
-1556 KDWDGTVLKTQE
+1556 
-1568 VQYGGDAE
+1568 
-1576 APADPTRVGY
+1576 
-1586 TFTGWDKEFTN
+1586 
-1597 IMADLV
+1597 
-1603 VTAQYEINTYTVTF
+1603 
-1617 KDWDGTVLKTQEV
+1617 
-1630 QYGGAATA
+1630 
-1638 PANPTRT
+1638 
-1645 GYTFTGWDKAFTN
+1645 
-1658 IMADLVVTA
+1658 
-1667 QYEINTYTVT
+1667 
-1677 FKDWD
+1677 
-1682 GTVLKTQEVQYGG
+1682 GG

-1727 AQYEINTYT
+1727 AQYE
-1736 VTFKDWD
+1736 
-1743 GTELKTQ
+1743 
-1750 EVQYGGDAEAPADPT
+1750 
-1765 RTGYT
+1765 
-1770 FTGWDKAFTNITADL
+1770 
-1785 VVTAQYEINTYTVT
+1785 
-1799 FKDWDGTVLKT
+1799 
-1810 QEVQHGGNAEAP
+1810 
-1822 ADPTRVGYTFTGW
+1822 
-1835 DKAFT
+1835 
-1840 NITADLVVTAQYE
+1840 
-1853 MLGDVDDDGNVSMAD
+1853 MLGDVDGDGNVSMAD

>member
-44 TAEAALSVKPMLT
+44 TAEAALSVKPMLS

-71 YTQLCNVSITGN
+71 YTQLCNVSLTGN

-102 SIEDLNGTGSGSG
+102 NTSQLHGESSGSS
-115 NYSEYG
+115 NYTEYG
-121 YWFGTQVK
+121 YWYGTQVQ
-129 GNTYGHYYAWC
+129 GNSGGSYYAWC
-140 AMFVSWCARQAG
+140 AYFISWCARQAG
-152 IPTSVISNAAYAH
+152 IPTSIISNASYAC
-165 ADGSNSSGGYSY
+165 AGSDNGDFKNLDYYARGSYTPKVGDLVFFCWEGNSSC
-177 FHVDYKSPTEYTPQE
+177 
-192 GDLIFFDKASQ
+192 
-203 AGEWDHV
+203 WDHV
-210 GIVIGVSNGQVY
+210 EIVIGV
-222 TIEGNASNAVISGS
+222 
-236 YPLTDAEI
+236 
-244 QCYGLPKYVNGE
+244 
-256 PDGGTLSNTEV
+256 
-267 INQKIDYLNNNISY
+267 
-281 FTTTSS
+281 
-287 ACGTYES
+287 
-294 NHMCDKC
+294 
-301 LNTYVVASSWFR
+301 
-313 NIFGS
+313 
-318 VSVNNFPEVYDSNG
+318 
-332 SCYRAGYSCYGFA
+332 
-345 NFAEWYIFKSSNSSS
+345 
-360 VNVNKIGSYSF
+360 
-371 NYSNMSRYAQPGDLI
+371 
-386 SFDTHYAIFISADSS
+386 DSS
-401 NGIYVLDSN
+401 NV
-410 WAWSSYG
+410 
-417 QCRVSKHYIP
+417 
-427 YSNYNT
+427 T
-433 ATINRSTN
+433 TIG
-441 APSISPDPT
+441 
-450 TPPDVENGN
+450 GN
-459 WQYRVT
+459 
-465 GSAGLNVRSGPST
+465 
-478 DYPVLTA
+478 
-485 IPKGTIVT
+485 
-493 VTQRTSTN
+493 TSTN
-501 WGKMTYNGTT
+501 NVKKRSWNLSNSYIRGYGVPKYTSKLDAPYVYSIAT
-511 GWGCLDYCELVTS
+511 GPW
-524 NPTPTPTP
+524 
-532 TPTPAPSGGVQDLT
+532 
-546 NPKNPN
+546 K
-552 KYSTPPSGTYLN
+552 
-564 VGDSGTYVRWLQACL
+564 TYVEW
-579 NQCGYSCDVDG
+579 YPV
-590 QFGYGTAEALKSFQ
+590 K
-604 RKYGLTVDGGFG
+604 
-616 PECRTK
+616 
-622 IIAVLTVATPN
+622 
-633 ISVANVENGKKVTIT
+633 
-648 SGNGATIFYT
+648 GATSYELRIYAANDT
-658 TNGSNPTESST
+658 ANPVN
-669 KYTGAFTLYG
+669 
-679 SATVKAVAMQNCR
+679 TVKSITN
-692 FNSGVKSTQ
+692 
-701 VTVTRPGKPTISA
+701 TVYGIKLSP
-714 VCVAQRVWIGWTPT
+714 
-728 SNTNHYDVRIYR
+728 
-740 KGSQTEMICDRGVM
+740 
-754 NTYAAYDL
+754 
-762 PAGEYYANVAAC
+762 GEYYTSVTAVNPNYSP
-774 TPGGVLYTFS
+774 TYTTGPMS
-784 DETDCFTVTD
+784 PKFTVPST
-794 ISDNDYQPIATVTSG
+794 NDRDP
-809 NHRYTLYEGRMGSWQ
+809 LYPKASTFYNGHLYILYDVQTGCWDQANEMCNTW
-824 EAKEFC
+824 
-830 ERQGGHLVTITSSE
+830 GGHLVTINSAQEQAVVYELAKKSSKSYCKIGAKANASRQWSWVTGE
-844 EQQTVKSLLLQYS
+844 NFSYANWKSGQPDNYNGMEFYAEMDIKAGGTWDDCANVRYGDVCFIVEHEMNETPIKTYSVDNKVKYAVFDKAMPWEDAKNYCEQ
-857 SDASCWLGCNRL
+857 LGGHLATISNKAEQDIIAGL
-869 SNGSWAWITDEF
+869 IVNGSRDAYSIGATKRGLDNWSWIDGKEF
-881 FNYTN
+881 SYTN
-886 WRSGE
+886 WDDGYPVNPYGEGYYIHMVKSGKWHDIYNITHYGFVCE
-891 PNNSSNNENYGMAVG
+891 FELPYTLTINYLYENGSTAAPSYTARVNYGDTYSVTSPNVQGHSPSRQIVSGTMGATNMSV
-906 DSNAQWNDVPMVTNS
+906 DVV
-921 YNMCVV
+921 
-927 LEEEIVYHTVT
+927 
-938 FKDWNGTV
+938 
-946 LKTEQVQ
+946 
-953 YGGAAT
+953 
-959 APANPTRT
+959 
-967 GYTFTGWDK
+967 
-976 AFTNVTADLVV
+976 
-987 TAQYSA
+987 YSA

-1023 NPTRTGYTFTGWD
+1023 NPTRAGYTFTGWD

-1177 EIYDFNA
+1177 EIYNFNA

-1437 DGTVLKT
+1437 DGT
-1444 QEVQYGGNAE
+1444 E
-1454 APADPTRTGYTFTG
+1454 
-1468 WDKAFTNITSDLVV
+1468 
-1482 TAQYDIN
+1482 
-1489 TYTVTFKD
+1489 
-1497 WDGTVLKTQEVQY
+1497 LKTQEVQY
-1510 GGDAEAPADP
+1510 GGDAEAPAD
-1520 TRVGYTFTG
+1520 
-1529 WDKEFT
+1529 
-1535 NITADLV
+1535 
-1542 VTAQYEIN
+1542 
-1550 TYTVTF
+1550 
-1556 KDWDGTVLKTQE
+1556 
-1568 VQYGGDAE
+1568 
-1576 APADPTRVGY
+1576 
-1586 TFTGWDKEFTN
+1586 
-1597 IMADLV
+1597 
-1603 VTAQYEINTYTVTF
+1603 
-1617 KDWDGTVLKTQEV
+1617 
-1630 QYGGAATA
+1630 
-1638 PANPTRT
+1638 PTRT

-1677 FKDWD
+1677 FKDWN

-1695 DAEAPADPTRVG
+1695 D
-1707 YTFTGW
+1707 
-1713 DKAFTNIMADLVVT
+1713 
-1727 AQYEINTYT
+1727 
-1736 VTFKDWD
+1736 
-1743 GTELKTQ
+1743 
-1750 EVQYGGDAEAPADPT
+1750 
-1765 RTGYT
+1765 
-1770 FTGWDKAFTNITADL
+1770 
-1785 VVTAQYEINTYTVT
+1785 
-1799 FKDWDGTVLKT
+1799 
-1810 QEVQHGGNAEAP
+1810 AEAP

-1853 MLGDVDDDGNVSMAD
+1853 MLGDVDGDGNVSMAD

>member
-57 PSYTPSASYRSGKY
+57 PSYTPSAYYRSGKY
-71 YTQLCNVSITGN
+71 YTQLCNVSLTGN

-102 SIEDLNGTGSGSG
+102 SIEDLNGTGSGSS
-115 NYSEYG
+115 NYTEYG
-121 YWFGTQVK
+121 YWYGTQVQGSSSGFYK
-129 GNTYGHYYAWC
+129 SWC
-140 AMFVSWCARQAG
+140 AIFISWCARQAG
-152 IPTSVISNAAYAH
+152 IPTSIISNATYAC
-165 ADGSNSSGGYSY
+165 AGSDYGDFKNLDFYSRG
-177 FHVDYKSPTEYTPQE
+177 SYTPKV
-192 GDLIFFDKASQ
+192 GDLIFFDWLDGDQ
-203 AGEWDHV
+203 YVWDHV
-210 GIVIGVSNGQVY
+210 EIVIGV
-222 TIEGNASNAVISGS
+222 
-236 YPLTDAEI
+236 
-244 QCYGLPKYVNGE
+244 
-256 PDGGTLSNTEV
+256 
-267 INQKIDYLNNNISY
+267 
-281 FTTTSS
+281 
-287 ACGTYES
+287 
-294 NHMCDKC
+294 
-301 LNTYVVASSWFR
+301 
-313 NIFGS
+313 
-318 VSVNNFPEVYDSNG
+318 
-332 SCYRAGYSCYGFA
+332 
-345 NFAEWYIFKSSNSSS
+345 
-360 VNVNKIGSYSF
+360 
-371 NYSNMSRYAQPGDLI
+371 
-386 SFDTHYAIFISADSS
+386 DSS
-401 NGIYVLDSN
+401 NVTTLGGNTGTNDVKTRN
-410 WAWSSYG
+410 WNLSHQYIKGYG
-417 QCRVSKHYIP
+417 VPKY
-427 YSNYNT
+427 T
-433 ATINRSTN
+433 
-441 APSISPDPT
+441 
-450 TPPDVENGN
+450 
-459 WQYRVT
+459 
-465 GSAGLNVRSGPST
+465 SG
-478 DYPVLTA
+478 
-485 IPKGTIVT
+485 
-493 VTQRTSTN
+493 
-501 WGKMTYNGTT
+501 
-511 GWGCLDYCELVTS
+511 S

-532 TPTPAPSGGVQDLT
+532 TPTPSGSVQDLT

-976 AFTNVTADLVV
+976 AFNNVTADLVV
-987 TAQYSA
+987 TAQYSI

-1060 PVPSDAPQIV
+1060 PVPSDVPQIV

-1089 NNPGIVSMTLHVNF
+1089 NNPGFVTMGIQVAYDSNLTLLSVS
-1103 DSRLELV
+1103 
-1110 SVQDTGLLPGKVHST
+1110 DTGLVPGQMFSTEIENPQPLYWANPTATADCTVNGKIATLTFKVADNAEEGECHIRVS
-1125 VMLNPY
+1125 Y
-1131 TLAWENDS
+1131 DYD
-1139 ATQNYTVNGT
+1139 NYDIYNQSGEAVQFATVNGT
-1149 LVTLTFNVPENLEE
+1149 LT
-1163 GDYAVSVSYDSEGY
+1163 
-1177 EIYDFNA
+1177 
-1184 EPVDFAVVNGKI
+1184 
-1196 SVTDIIYGDVNGD
+1196 VTDVVYGDVNGD
-1209 GKVNNLDRLILTR
+1209 GRVNNLDGMVLMRH
-1222 YLANWPDYPASRIKP
+1222 LAKWPSYPASMISP
-1237 GADTNADGKI
+1237 GADVNADGRI
-1247 NNLDRLILTRHLA
+1247 NNLDGMILMRHLA
-1260 NWPDYATLPWSSGKS
+1260 KWPAYATLPYSSQKGIVAVRPD
-1275 NASVVGAE
+1275 NTTFENEPTIVVGNA
-1283 SGTKD
+1283 
-1288 NEPKIIVNGVEAA
+1288 EAA
-1301 PGDTVSVGIEIANN
+1301 PGETVRIPIELANN
-1315 PGIISMT
+1315 PGVIVMGIMVGY
-1322 LDVAFDPALTLLR
+1322 DENLTLLGF
-1335 VEDTGLLPG
+1335 EDTGLLPG
-1344 TVPCTVMQN
+1344 QLHSTVIENPQPLFWGNTTSGNCT
-1353 PFTLVWTNDS
+1353 
-1363 ASENFYV
+1363 ENGVIIY
-1370 NGTLTY
+1370 LE
-1376 FVFKVADNAE
+1376 FKVADDAA
-1386 PGAYNITV
+1386 PGTYSITV
-1394 TYNLDEYDIYDCNA
+1394 TYDYENYDIYNYDG
-1408 EPVEFAVQN
+1408 EPIEFAVQN

-1444 QEVQYGGNAE
+1444 QEVQYGGDAE
-1454 APADPTRTGYTFTG
+1454 APADPTRT
-1468 WDKAFTNITSDLVV
+1468 
-1482 TAQYDIN
+1482 
-1489 TYTVTFKD
+1489 
-1497 WDGTVLKTQEVQY
+1497 
-1510 GGDAEAPADP
+1510 
-1520 TRVGYTFTG
+1520 GYTFTG

-1568 VQYGGDAE
+1568 VQHGGD
-1576 APADPTRVGY
+1576 
-1586 TFTGWDKEFTN
+1586 
-1597 IMADLV
+1597 
-1603 VTAQYEINTYTVTF
+1603 
-1617 KDWDGTVLKTQEV
+1617 
-1630 QYGGAATA
+1630 
-1638 PANPTRT
+1638 
-1645 GYTFTGWDKAFTN
+1645 
-1658 IMADLVVTA
+1658 
-1667 QYEINTYTVT
+1667 
-1677 FKDWD
+1677 
-1682 GTVLKTQEVQYGG
+1682 
-1695 DAEAPADPTRVG
+1695 
-1707 YTFTGW
+1707 
-1713 DKAFTNIMADLVVT
+1713 
-1727 AQYEINTYT
+1727 
-1736 VTFKDWD
+1736 
-1743 GTELKTQ
+1743 
-1750 EVQYGGDAEAPADPT
+1750 
-1765 RTGYT
+1765 
-1770 FTGWDKAFTNITADL
+1770 
-1785 VVTAQYEINTYTVT
+1785 
-1799 FKDWDGTVLKT
+1799 
-1810 QEVQHGGNAEAP
+1810 AEAP

-1853 MLGDVDDDGNVSMAD
+1853 MLGDVDGDGNVSMAD

>member
-71 YTQLCNVSITGN
+71 YTQLCNVSLTGN

-115 NYSEYG
+115 NYSVYG

-267 INQKIDYLNNNISY
+267 INQKIDYLDSKISY
-281 FTTTSS
+281 FTTTGA

-294 NHMCDKC
+294 GHMCDKC

-622 IIAVLTVATPN
+622 ILEVLTVAAPT
-633 ISVANVENGKKVTIT
+633 ITTAYDANGTRVTI
-648 SGNGATIFYT
+648 SGSSGTTIFYT
-658 TNGSNPTESST
+658 TNGSTPTESSN
-669 KYTGAFTLYG
+669 KYNGSFVLNGA
-679 SATVKAVAMQNCR
+679 ATVKAVAMQNCR
-692 FNSGVKSTQ
+692 YNSHVSSYGI
-701 VTVTRPGKPTISA
+701 TVTK
-714 VCVAQRVWIGWTPT
+714 
-728 SNTNHYDVRIYR
+728 
-740 KGSQTEMICDRGVM
+740 
-754 NTYAAYDL
+754 
-762 PAGEYYANVAAC
+762 
-774 TPGGVLYTFS
+774 
-784 DETDCFTVTD
+784 
-794 ISDNDYQPIATVTSG
+794 
-809 NHRYTLYEGRMGSWQ
+809 
-824 EAKEFC
+824 
-830 ERQGGHLVTITSSE
+830 
-844 EQQTVKSLLLQYS
+844 
-857 SDASCWLGCNRL
+857 
-869 SNGSWAWITDEF
+869 
-881 FNYTN
+881 
-886 WRSGE
+886 
-891 PNNSSNNENYGMAVG
+891 
-906 DSNAQWNDVPMVTNS
+906 
-921 YNMCVV
+921 
-927 LEEEIVYHTVT
+927 HTVT

-946 LKTEQVQ
+946 LKTQSV
-953 YGGAAT
+953 YHTGAAT

-993 NTYTVTFK
+993 NTYTVTFKDWNGTVLKTQQVQYGGAATAPANPTRVGYTFTGWDKAFTNVTANLVVTAQYSINTYTVTFK

-1322 LDVAFDPALTLLR
+1322 LDVAFDPALALLR

-1444 QEVQYGGNAE
+1444 QEVQH
-1454 APADPTRTGYTFTG
+1454 
-1468 WDKAFTNITSDLVV
+1468 
-1482 TAQYDIN
+1482 
-1489 TYTVTFKD
+1489 
-1497 WDGTVLKTQEVQY
+1497 
-1510 GGDAEAPADP
+1510 
-1520 TRVGYTFTG
+1520 
-1529 WDKEFT
+1529 
-1535 NITADLV
+1535 
-1542 VTAQYEIN
+1542 
-1550 TYTVTF
+1550 
-1556 KDWDGTVLKTQE
+1556 
-1568 VQYGGDAE
+1568 
-1576 APADPTRVGY
+1576 
-1586 TFTGWDKEFTN
+1586 
-1597 IMADLV
+1597 
-1603 VTAQYEINTYTVTF
+1603 
-1617 KDWDGTVLKTQEV
+1617 
-1630 QYGGAATA
+1630 
-1638 PANPTRT
+1638 
-1645 GYTFTGWDKAFTN
+1645 
-1658 IMADLVVTA
+1658 
-1667 QYEINTYTVT
+1667 
-1677 FKDWD
+1677 
-1682 GTVLKTQEVQYGG
+1682 
-1695 DAEAPADPTRVG
+1695 
-1707 YTFTGW
+1707 
-1713 DKAFTNIMADLVVT
+1713 
-1727 AQYEINTYT
+1727 
-1736 VTFKDWD
+1736 
-1743 GTELKTQ
+1743 
-1750 EVQYGGDAEAPADPT
+1750 GGDAEAPADPT

-1770 FTGWDKAFTNITADL
+1770 FTGWDRAFTNIM
-1785 VVTAQYEINTYTVT
+1785 
-1799 FKDWDGTVLKT
+1799 
-1810 QEVQHGGNAEAP
+1810 
-1822 ADPTRVGYTFTGW
+1822 
-1835 DKAFT
+1835 
-1840 NITADLVVTAQYE
+1840 ADLVVTAQYE
-1853 MLGDVDDDGNVSMAD
+1853 MLGDVDGDGNVSMAD

>member
-71 YTQLCNVSITGN
+71 YTQLCNVSLTGN

-102 SIEDLNGTGSGSG
+102 SIEDLNGIGSGSG

-281 FTTTSS
+281 FTTTGS

-294 NHMCDKC
+294 NHHCDKC
-301 LNTYVVASSWFR
+301 LNTHVVASSWFR
-313 NIFGS
+313 NLFGS
-318 VSVNNFPEVYDSNG
+318 VSVNNFPEVYDSDG
-332 SCYRAGYSCYGFA
+332 SCYSAGWSCYGFA

-410 WAWSSYG
+410 WDWGSSG
-417 QCRVSKHYIP
+417 QCHVYKHYIP
-427 YSNYNT
+427 YSHYNT

-441 APSISPDPT
+441 APSTSPDPT

-590 QFGYGTAEALKSFQ
+590 QFGYGTAEALKGFQ
-604 RKYGLTVDGGFG
+604 RAYGLTVDGGFG

-622 IIAVLTVATPN
+622 ILEVLTVAAPT
-633 ISVANVENGKKVTIT
+633 ITTAYDANGTRVTI
-648 SGNGATIFYT
+648 SGSSGTTVFYT
-658 TNGSNPTESST
+658 TNGSTPTESSN
-669 KYTGAFTLYG
+669 KYTGSFVLNGA
-679 SATVKAVAMQNCR
+679 ATVKAVAMQNCR
-692 FNSGVKSTQ
+692 YNSHVSSYGI
-701 VTVTRPGKPTISA
+701 TVTK
-714 VCVAQRVWIGWTPT
+714 
-728 SNTNHYDVRIYR
+728 
-740 KGSQTEMICDRGVM
+740 
-754 NTYAAYDL
+754 
-762 PAGEYYANVAAC
+762 
-774 TPGGVLYTFS
+774 
-784 DETDCFTVTD
+784 
-794 ISDNDYQPIATVTSG
+794 
-809 NHRYTLYEGRMGSWQ
+809 
-824 EAKEFC
+824 
-830 ERQGGHLVTITSSE
+830 
-844 EQQTVKSLLLQYS
+844 
-857 SDASCWLGCNRL
+857 
-869 SNGSWAWITDEF
+869 
-881 FNYTN
+881 
-886 WRSGE
+886 
-891 PNNSSNNENYGMAVG
+891 
-906 DSNAQWNDVPMVTNS
+906 
-921 YNMCVV
+921 
-927 LEEEIVYHTVT
+927 HTVT

-946 LKTEQVQ
+946 LKTQSV
-953 YGGAAT
+953 YHTGAAT

-976 AFTNVTADLVV
+976 E
-987 TAQYSA
+987 
-993 NTYTVTFK
+993 
-1001 DWNGTVLKTQQV
+1001 
-1013 QYGGAATAPA
+1013 
-1023 NPTRTGYTFTGWD
+1023 
-1036 KAFTNVTANL
+1036 FTNVTANL

-1089 NNPGIVSMTLHVNF
+1089 NNPGFVTMGIQVAYDSNLTLLSVS
-1103 DSRLELV
+1103 
-1110 SVQDTGLLPGKVHST
+1110 DTGFVPGQMFSTEIENPQPLYWANPTATADCTVNGKIATLTFKVADNAEEGEYHIRVS
-1125 VMLNPY
+1125 Y
-1131 TLAWENDS
+1131 DYD
-1139 ATQNYTVNGT
+1139 NYDIYNQSGEAVQFATVNGT
-1149 LVTLTFNVPENLEE
+1149 LT
-1163 GDYAVSVSYDSEGY
+1163 
-1177 EIYDFNA
+1177 
-1184 EPVDFAVVNGKI
+1184 
-1196 SVTDIIYGDVNGD
+1196 VTDVVYGDVNGD
-1209 GKVNNLDRLILTR
+1209 GRVNNLDGMVLMRH
-1222 YLANWPDYPASRIKP
+1222 LAKWPSYPASMISP
-1237 GADTNADGKI
+1237 GADVNADGRI
-1247 NNLDRLILTRHLA
+1247 NNLDGMILMRHLA
-1260 NWPDYATLPWSSGKS
+1260 KWPAYATLPYSSQKGIVAVRPD
-1275 NASVVGAE
+1275 NTTFENEPTIVVGNA
-1283 SGTKD
+1283 
-1288 NEPKIIVNGVEAA
+1288 EAA
-1301 PGDTVSVGIEIANN
+1301 PGETVRIPIELANN
-1315 PGIISMT
+1315 PGVVVMGIMVGY
-1322 LDVAFDPALTLLR
+1322 DENLTLLGF
-1335 VEDTGLLPG
+1335 EDTGLLPG
-1344 TVPCTVMQN
+1344 QLHSTVIENPQPLFWGNTTSGNCT
-1353 PFTLVWTNDS
+1353 
-1363 ASENFYV
+1363 ENGVIIY
-1370 NGTLTY
+1370 LE
-1376 FVFKVADNAE
+1376 FKVADDAA
-1386 PGAYNITV
+1386 PGTYSITV
-1394 TYNLDEYDIYDCNA
+1394 TYDYENYDIYNYDG
-1408 EPVEFAVQN
+1408 EPIEFAVQN

-1444 QEVQYGGNAE
+1444 QEVQH
-1454 APADPTRTGYTFTG
+1454 
-1468 WDKAFTNITSDLVV
+1468 
-1482 TAQYDIN
+1482 
-1489 TYTVTFKD
+1489 
-1497 WDGTVLKTQEVQY
+1497 
-1510 GGDAEAPADP
+1510 
-1520 TRVGYTFTG
+1520 
-1529 WDKEFT
+1529 
-1535 NITADLV
+1535 
-1542 VTAQYEIN
+1542 
-1550 TYTVTF
+1550 
-1556 KDWDGTVLKTQE
+1556 
-1568 VQYGGDAE
+1568 GGDAE

-1630 QYGGAATA
+1630 QYGGDAEA
-1638 PANPTRT
+1638 PAEPTRT

-1667 QYEINTYTVT
+1667 QYE
-1677 FKDWD
+1677 
-1682 GTVLKTQEVQYGG
+1682 
-1695 DAEAPADPTRVG
+1695 
-1707 YTFTGW
+1707 
-1713 DKAFTNIMADLVVT
+1713 
-1727 AQYEINTYT
+1727 
-1736 VTFKDWD
+1736 
-1743 GTELKTQ
+1743 
-1750 EVQYGGDAEAPADPT
+1750 
-1765 RTGYT
+1765 
-1770 FTGWDKAFTNITADL
+1770 
-1785 VVTAQYEINTYTVT
+1785 
-1799 FKDWDGTVLKT
+1799 
-1810 QEVQHGGNAEAP
+1810 
-1822 ADPTRVGYTFTGW
+1822 
-1835 DKAFT
+1835 
-1840 NITADLVVTAQYE
+1840 
-1853 MLGDVDDDGNVSMAD
+1853 MLGDVDGDGNVSMAD

>member
-71 YTQLCNVSITGN
+71 YTQLCNVSLTGN

-102 SIEDLNGTGSGSG
+102 NTSQLHGESSGSS
-115 NYSEYG
+115 NYTEYG
-121 YWFGTQVK
+121 YWYGTQVQ
-129 GNTYGHYYAWC
+129 GHSGGSYYAWC
-140 AMFVSWCARQAG
+140 AYFISWCARQAG
-152 IPTSVISNAAYAH
+152 IPTSIISNASYAC
-165 ADGSNSSGGYSY
+165 AGSDNGDFKNLDYYARGSYTPKVGDLVFFCWEGNSSC
-177 FHVDYKSPTEYTPQE
+177 
-192 GDLIFFDKASQ
+192 
-203 AGEWDHV
+203 WDHV
-210 GIVIGVSNGQVY
+210 EIVIGV
-222 TIEGNASNAVISGS
+222 
-236 YPLTDAEI
+236 
-244 QCYGLPKYVNGE
+244 
-256 PDGGTLSNTEV
+256 
-267 INQKIDYLNNNISY
+267 
-281 FTTTSS
+281 
-287 ACGTYES
+287 
-294 NHMCDKC
+294 
-301 LNTYVVASSWFR
+301 
-313 NIFGS
+313 
-318 VSVNNFPEVYDSNG
+318 
-332 SCYRAGYSCYGFA
+332 
-345 NFAEWYIFKSSNSSS
+345 
-360 VNVNKIGSYSF
+360 
-371 NYSNMSRYAQPGDLI
+371 
-386 SFDTHYAIFISADSS
+386 DSS
-401 NGIYVLDSN
+401 NV
-410 WAWSSYG
+410 
-417 QCRVSKHYIP
+417 
-427 YSNYNT
+427 T
-433 ATINRSTN
+433 TIG
-441 APSISPDPT
+441 
-450 TPPDVENGN
+450 GN
-459 WQYRVT
+459 
-465 GSAGLNVRSGPST
+465 
-478 DYPVLTA
+478 
-485 IPKGTIVT
+485 
-493 VTQRTSTN
+493 TSTN
-501 WGKMTYNGTT
+501 NVKKRSWNLSNSYIRGYGVPKYTSKLDAPYVYSIAT
-511 GWGCLDYCELVTS
+511 GPW
-524 NPTPTPTP
+524 
-532 TPTPAPSGGVQDLT
+532 
-546 NPKNPN
+546 K
-552 KYSTPPSGTYLN
+552 
-564 VGDSGTYVRWLQACL
+564 TYVEW
-579 NQCGYSCDVDG
+579 YPV
-590 QFGYGTAEALKSFQ
+590 K
-604 RKYGLTVDGGFG
+604 
-616 PECRTK
+616 
-622 IIAVLTVATPN
+622 
-633 ISVANVENGKKVTIT
+633 
-648 SGNGATIFYT
+648 GATSYELRIYAANDT
-658 TNGSNPTESST
+658 ANPVN
-669 KYTGAFTLYG
+669 
-679 SATVKAVAMQNCR
+679 TVKSITN
-692 FNSGVKSTQ
+692 
-701 VTVTRPGKPTISA
+701 TVYGIKLSP
-714 VCVAQRVWIGWTPT
+714 
-728 SNTNHYDVRIYR
+728 
-740 KGSQTEMICDRGVM
+740 
-754 NTYAAYDL
+754 
-762 PAGEYYANVAAC
+762 GEYYTSVTAVNPNYSP
-774 TPGGVLYTFS
+774 TYTTGPMS
-784 DETDCFTVTD
+784 PKFTVPST
-794 ISDNDYQPIATVTSG
+794 NDRDP
-809 NHRYTLYEGRMGSWQ
+809 LYPKASTFYNGHLYILYDVQTGCWDQANEMCNTW
-824 EAKEFC
+824 
-830 ERQGGHLVTITSSE
+830 GGHLVTINSAQEQAVVYELAKKSSKSYCKIGAKANASRQWSWVTGE
-844 EQQTVKSLLLQYS
+844 NFSYANWKSGQPDNYNGMEFYAEMDIKAGGTWDDCANVRYGDVCFIVEHEMNETPIKTYSVDNKVKYAVFDKAMPWEDAKNYCEQ
-857 SDASCWLGCNRL
+857 LGGHLATISNKAEQDIIAGL
-869 SNGSWAWITDEF
+869 IVNGSRDAYSIGATKRGLDNWSWIDGKEF
-881 FNYTN
+881 SYTN
-886 WRSGE
+886 WDDGYPVNPYGEGYYIHMVKSGKWHDIYNITHYGFVCE
-891 PNNSSNNENYGMAVG
+891 FELPYTLTINYLYENGSTAAPSYTARVNYGDTYSVTSPNVQGHSPSRQIVSGTMGATNMSV
-906 DSNAQWNDVPMVTNS
+906 DVV
-921 YNMCVV
+921 
-927 LEEEIVYHTVT
+927 
-938 FKDWNGTV
+938 
-946 LKTEQVQ
+946 
-953 YGGAAT
+953 
-959 APANPTRT
+959 
-967 GYTFTGWDK
+967 
-976 AFTNVTADLVV
+976 
-987 TAQYSA
+987 YSA

-1036 KAFTNVTANL
+1036 KAFTNVTANLVVTAQYSINTYTVTFKDWNGTVLKTQQVQYGGAATAPANPTRAGYTFTGWDKAFTNVTANLVVTAQYSINTYTVTFKDWNGTVLKTQQVQYGGAATAPANPTRTGYTFTGWDKAFNNVTANL

-1444 QEVQYGGNAE
+1444 QEVQHGGDAE

-1468 WDKAFTNITSDLVV
+1468 WDK
-1482 TAQYDIN
+1482 
-1489 TYTVTFKD
+1489 
-1497 WDGTVLKTQEVQY
+1497 
-1510 GGDAEAPADP
+1510 
-1520 TRVGYTFTG
+1520 
-1529 WDKEFT
+1529 EFT
-1535 NITADLV
+1535 NIRADLV

-1556 KDWDGTVLKTQE
+1556 KDWDGTV
-1568 VQYGGDAE
+1568 
-1576 APADPTRVGY
+1576 
-1586 TFTGWDKEFTN
+1586 
-1597 IMADLV
+1597 
-1603 VTAQYEINTYTVTF
+1603 
-1617 KDWDGTVLKTQEV
+1617 
-1630 QYGGAATA
+1630 
-1638 PANPTRT
+1638 
-1645 GYTFTGWDKAFTN
+1645 
-1658 IMADLVVTA
+1658 
-1667 QYEINTYTVT
+1667 
-1677 FKDWD
+1677 
-1682 GTVLKTQEVQYGG
+1682 
-1695 DAEAPADPTRVG
+1695 
-1707 YTFTGW
+1707 
-1713 DKAFTNIMADLVVT
+1713 
-1727 AQYEINTYT
+1727 
-1736 VTFKDWD
+1736 
-1743 GTELKTQ
+1743 LKTQ

-1785 VVTAQYEINTYTVT
+1785 VVTAQYE
-1799 FKDWDGTVLKT
+1799 
-1810 QEVQHGGNAEAP
+1810 
-1822 ADPTRVGYTFTGW
+1822 
-1835 DKAFT
+1835 
-1840 NITADLVVTAQYE
+1840 
-1853 MLGDVDDDGNVSMAD
+1853 MLGDVDGDGNVSMAD

>member
-71 YTQLCNVSITGN
+71 YTQLCNVSLTGN

-281 FTTTSS
+281 FTTTGS

-294 NHMCDKC
+294 NHHCDKC
-301 LNTYVVASSWFR
+301 LNTHVVASSWFR
-313 NIFGS
+313 NLFGS
-318 VSVNNFPEVYDSNG
+318 VSVNNFPEVYDSDG
-332 SCYRAGYSCYGFA
+332 SCYSAGWSCYGFA

-410 WAWSSYG
+410 WDWGSSG
-417 QCRVSKHYIP
+417 QCHVYKHYIP
-427 YSNYNT
+427 YSHYNT

-441 APSISPDPT
+441 APSTSPDPT

-590 QFGYGTAEALKSFQ
+590 QFGYGTAEALKGFQ
-604 RKYGLTVDGGFG
+604 RAYGLTVDGGFG

-622 IIAVLTVATPN
+622 ILEVLTVAAPT
-633 ISVANVENGKKVTIT
+633 ITTAYDANGTRVTI
-648 SGNGATIFYT
+648 SGSSGTTIFYT
-658 TNGSNPTESST
+658 TNGSTPTESSN
-669 KYTGAFTLYG
+669 KYTGSFVLNGA
-679 SATVKAVAMQNCR
+679 ATVKAVAMQNCR
-692 FNSGVKSTQ
+692 YNSHVSSYGI
-701 VTVTRPGKPTISA
+701 TVTK
-714 VCVAQRVWIGWTPT
+714 
-728 SNTNHYDVRIYR
+728 
-740 KGSQTEMICDRGVM
+740 
-754 NTYAAYDL
+754 
-762 PAGEYYANVAAC
+762 
-774 TPGGVLYTFS
+774 
-784 DETDCFTVTD
+784 
-794 ISDNDYQPIATVTSG
+794 
-809 NHRYTLYEGRMGSWQ
+809 
-824 EAKEFC
+824 
-830 ERQGGHLVTITSSE
+830 
-844 EQQTVKSLLLQYS
+844 
-857 SDASCWLGCNRL
+857 
-869 SNGSWAWITDEF
+869 
-881 FNYTN
+881 
-886 WRSGE
+886 
-891 PNNSSNNENYGMAVG
+891 
-906 DSNAQWNDVPMVTNS
+906 
-921 YNMCVV
+921 
-927 LEEEIVYHTVT
+927 HTVT

-946 LKTEQVQ
+946 LKTQSV
-953 YGGAAT
+953 YHTGAAT

-987 TAQYSA
+987 TAQYSI

-1023 NPTRTGYTFTGWD
+1023 NPTRAGYTFTGWD

-1444 QEVQYGGNAE
+1444 QEVQYGG
-1454 APADPTRTGYTFTG
+1454 
-1468 WDKAFTNITSDLVV
+1468 
-1482 TAQYDIN
+1482 
-1489 TYTVTFKD
+1489 
-1497 WDGTVLKTQEVQY
+1497 
-1510 GGDAEAPADP
+1510 DAEAPADP
-1520 TRVGYTFTG
+1520 TRPGYTFTG
-1529 WDKEFT
+1529 WDT
-1535 NITADLV
+1535 T
-1542 VTAQYEIN
+1542 
-1550 TYTVTF
+1550 
-1556 KDWDGTVLKTQE
+1556 
-1568 VQYGGDAE
+1568 
-1576 APADPTRVGY
+1576 
-1586 TFTGWDKEFTN
+1586 
-1597 IMADLV
+1597 
-1603 VTAQYEINTYTVTF
+1603 
-1617 KDWDGTVLKTQEV
+1617 
-1630 QYGGAATA
+1630 
-1638 PANPTRT
+1638 
-1645 GYTFTGWDKAFTN
+1645 
-1658 IMADLVVTA
+1658 
-1667 QYEINTYTVT
+1667 
-1677 FKDWD
+1677 
-1682 GTVLKTQEVQYGG
+1682 
-1695 DAEAPADPTRVG
+1695 
-1707 YTFTGW
+1707 
-1713 DKAFTNIMADLVVT
+1713 
-1727 AQYEINTYT
+1727 
-1736 VTFKDWD
+1736 
-1743 GTELKTQ
+1743 
-1750 EVQYGGDAEAPADPT
+1750 
-1765 RTGYT
+1765 
-1770 FTGWDKAFTNITADL
+1770 
-1785 VVTAQYEINTYTVT
+1785 
-1799 FKDWDGTVLKT
+1799 
-1810 QEVQHGGNAEAP
+1810 
-1822 ADPTRVGYTFTGW
+1822 
-1835 DKAFT
+1835 FT

-1853 MLGDVDDDGNVSMAD
+1853 MLGDVDGDGNVSMAD

>member
-71 YTQLCNVSITGN
+71 YTQLCNVSLTGN

-102 SIEDLNGTGSGSG
+102 SIEDLNGIGSGSG

-281 FTTTSS
+281 FTTTGS

-294 NHMCDKC
+294 NHHCDKC
-301 LNTYVVASSWFR
+301 LNTHVVASSWFR
-313 NIFGS
+313 NLFGS
-318 VSVNNFPEVYDSNG
+318 VSVNNFPEVYDSDG
-332 SCYRAGYSCYGFA
+332 SCYSAGWSCYGFA

-410 WAWSSYG
+410 WDWGSSG
-417 QCRVSKHYIP
+417 QCHVYKHYIP
-427 YSNYNT
+427 YSHYNT

-441 APSISPDPT
+441 APSTSPDPT

-590 QFGYGTAEALKSFQ
+590 QFGYGTAEALKGFQ
-604 RKYGLTVDGGFG
+604 RAYGLTVDGGFG

-622 IIAVLTVATPN
+622 ILEVLTVAAPT
-633 ISVANVENGKKVTIT
+633 ITTAYDANGTRVTI
-648 SGNGATIFYT
+648 SGSSGTTVFYT
-658 TNGSNPTESST
+658 TNGSTPTESSN
-669 KYTGAFTLYG
+669 KYTGSFVLNGA
-679 SATVKAVAMQNCR
+679 ATVKAVAMQNCR
-692 FNSGVKSTQ
+692 YNSHVSSYGI
-701 VTVTRPGKPTISA
+701 TVTK
-714 VCVAQRVWIGWTPT
+714 
-728 SNTNHYDVRIYR
+728 
-740 KGSQTEMICDRGVM
+740 
-754 NTYAAYDL
+754 
-762 PAGEYYANVAAC
+762 
-774 TPGGVLYTFS
+774 
-784 DETDCFTVTD
+784 
-794 ISDNDYQPIATVTSG
+794 
-809 NHRYTLYEGRMGSWQ
+809 
-824 EAKEFC
+824 
-830 ERQGGHLVTITSSE
+830 
-844 EQQTVKSLLLQYS
+844 
-857 SDASCWLGCNRL
+857 
-869 SNGSWAWITDEF
+869 
-881 FNYTN
+881 
-886 WRSGE
+886 
-891 PNNSSNNENYGMAVG
+891 
-906 DSNAQWNDVPMVTNS
+906 
-921 YNMCVV
+921 
-927 LEEEIVYHTVT
+927 HTVT

-946 LKTEQVQ
+946 LKTQSV
-953 YGGAAT
+953 YHTGAAT

-1036 KAFTNVTANL
+1036 KEFTNVTANL

-1089 NNPGIVSMTLHVNF
+1089 NNPGFVTMGIQVAYDSNLTLLSVS
-1103 DSRLELV
+1103 
-1110 SVQDTGLLPGKVHST
+1110 DTGFVPGQMFSTEIENPQPLYWANPTATADCTVNGKIATLTFKVADNAEEGEYHIRVS
-1125 VMLNPY
+1125 Y
-1131 TLAWENDS
+1131 DYD
-1139 ATQNYTVNGT
+1139 NYDIYNQSGEAVQFATVNGT
-1149 LVTLTFNVPENLEE
+1149 LT
-1163 GDYAVSVSYDSEGY
+1163 
-1177 EIYDFNA
+1177 
-1184 EPVDFAVVNGKI
+1184 
-1196 SVTDIIYGDVNGD
+1196 VTDVVYGDVNGD
-1209 GKVNNLDRLILTR
+1209 GRVNNLDGMVLMRH
-1222 YLANWPDYPASRIKP
+1222 LAKWPSYPASMISP
-1237 GADTNADGKI
+1237 GADVNADGRI
-1247 NNLDRLILTRHLA
+1247 NNLDGMILMRHLA
-1260 NWPDYATLPWSSGKS
+1260 KWPAYATLPYSSQKGIVAVRPD
-1275 NASVVGAE
+1275 NTTFENEPTIVVGNA
-1283 SGTKD
+1283 
-1288 NEPKIIVNGVEAA
+1288 EAA
-1301 PGDTVSVGIEIANN
+1301 PGETVRIPIELANN
-1315 PGIISMT
+1315 PGVVVMGIMVGY
-1322 LDVAFDPALTLLR
+1322 DENLTLLGF
-1335 VEDTGLLPG
+1335 EDTGLLPG
-1344 TVPCTVMQN
+1344 QLHSTVIENPQPLFWGNTTSGNCT
-1353 PFTLVWTNDS
+1353 
-1363 ASENFYV
+1363 ENGVIIY
-1370 NGTLTY
+1370 LE
-1376 FVFKVADNAE
+1376 FKVADDAA
-1386 PGAYNITV
+1386 PGTYSITV
-1394 TYNLDEYDIYDCNA
+1394 TYDYENYDIYNYDG
-1408 EPVEFAVQN
+1408 EPIEFAVQN

-1444 QEVQYGGNAE
+1444 QEVQH
-1454 APADPTRTGYTFTG
+1454 
-1468 WDKAFTNITSDLVV
+1468 
-1482 TAQYDIN
+1482 
-1489 TYTVTFKD
+1489 
-1497 WDGTVLKTQEVQY
+1497 
-1510 GGDAEAPADP
+1510 
-1520 TRVGYTFTG
+1520 
-1529 WDKEFT
+1529 
-1535 NITADLV
+1535 
-1542 VTAQYEIN
+1542 
-1550 TYTVTF
+1550 
-1556 KDWDGTVLKTQE
+1556 
-1568 VQYGGDAE
+1568 GGDAE

-1630 QYGGAATA
+1630 QYGGDAEA
-1638 PANPTRT
+1638 PAEPTRT

-1667 QYEINTYTVT
+1667 QYE
-1677 FKDWD
+1677 
-1682 GTVLKTQEVQYGG
+1682 
-1695 DAEAPADPTRVG
+1695 
-1707 YTFTGW
+1707 
-1713 DKAFTNIMADLVVT
+1713 
-1727 AQYEINTYT
+1727 
-1736 VTFKDWD
+1736 
-1743 GTELKTQ
+1743 
-1750 EVQYGGDAEAPADPT
+1750 
-1765 RTGYT
+1765 
-1770 FTGWDKAFTNITADL
+1770 
-1785 VVTAQYEINTYTVT
+1785 
-1799 FKDWDGTVLKT
+1799 
-1810 QEVQHGGNAEAP
+1810 
-1822 ADPTRVGYTFTGW
+1822 
-1835 DKAFT
+1835 
-1840 NITADLVVTAQYE
+1840 
-1853 MLGDVDDDGNVSMAD
+1853 MLGDVDGDGNVSMAD

>member
-71 YTQLCNVSITGN
+71 YTQLCNVSLTGN

-102 SIEDLNGTGSGSG
+102 NTSQLHGESSGSS
-115 NYSEYG
+115 NYTEYG
-121 YWFGTQVK
+121 YWYGTQVQ
-129 GNTYGHYYAWC
+129 GHSGGSYYAWC
-140 AMFVSWCARQAG
+140 AYFISWCARQAG
-152 IPTSVISNAAYAH
+152 IPTSIISNASYAC
-165 ADGSNSSGGYSY
+165 AGSDNGDFKNLDYYARGSYTPKVGDLVFFCWEGNSSC
-177 FHVDYKSPTEYTPQE
+177 
-192 GDLIFFDKASQ
+192 
-203 AGEWDHV
+203 WDHV
-210 GIVIGVSNGQVY
+210 EIVIGV
-222 TIEGNASNAVISGS
+222 
-236 YPLTDAEI
+236 
-244 QCYGLPKYVNGE
+244 
-256 PDGGTLSNTEV
+256 
-267 INQKIDYLNNNISY
+267 
-281 FTTTSS
+281 
-287 ACGTYES
+287 
-294 NHMCDKC
+294 
-301 LNTYVVASSWFR
+301 
-313 NIFGS
+313 
-318 VSVNNFPEVYDSNG
+318 
-332 SCYRAGYSCYGFA
+332 
-345 NFAEWYIFKSSNSSS
+345 
-360 VNVNKIGSYSF
+360 
-371 NYSNMSRYAQPGDLI
+371 
-386 SFDTHYAIFISADSS
+386 DSS
-401 NGIYVLDSN
+401 NV
-410 WAWSSYG
+410 
-417 QCRVSKHYIP
+417 
-427 YSNYNT
+427 
-433 ATINRSTN
+433 
-441 APSISPDPT
+441 T
-450 TPPDVENGN
+450 TLGGN
-459 WQYRVT
+459 
-465 GSAGLNVRSGPST
+465 
-478 DYPVLTA
+478 
-485 IPKGTIVT
+485 
-493 VTQRTSTN
+493 TSTN
-501 WGKMTYNGTT
+501 NVKKRSWNLSNSYIRGYGVPKYTSG
-511 GWGCLDYCELVTS
+511 S

-532 TPTPAPSGGVQDLT
+532 SGSVQDLT

-701 VTVTRPGKPTISA
+701 VTIDRPGKPSINA
-714 VCVAQRVWIGWTPT
+714 VCVAQRVWIKWAPT
-728 SNTNHYDVRIYR
+728 ANTHHYDVRIYPE
-740 KGSQTEMICDRGVM
+740 GSQTEIICEYGVTNSYM
-754 NTYAAYDL
+754 AFEL
-762 PAGEYYANVAAC
+762 PAGKYYANVASC
-774 TPGGVLYTFS
+774 NQNGSVYTFS
-784 DETDCFTVTD
+784 DSTSVFTVTNITD
-794 ISDNDYQPIATVTSG
+794 SSYQPAATVTSG
-809 NHRYTLYEGRMGSWQ
+809 GHRYVLYPDRMGSWQ

-830 ERQGGHLVTITSSE
+830 ERQGGHLVTITSAA
-844 EQQTVKSLLLQYS
+844 EQQTVQSLLQQYS
-857 SDASCWLGCNRL
+857 SDASCWLGCKLMND
-869 SNGSWAWITDEF
+869 GSWMWVTGEAFD
-881 FNYTN
+881 YTN
-886 WRSGE
+886 WRTGE
-891 PNNSSNNENYGMAVG
+891 PNNSSNDEGYGMVVG
-906 DSNAQWNDVPMVTNS
+906 DYNGQWNDVAMTTGS
-921 YNMCVV
+921 YNLCVV
-927 LEEEIVYHTVT
+927 LELELTYHTVT

-946 LKTEQVQ
+946 LKTQQVEHGKAATAPANPTRTGYTFTGWDKAFTNVTANLVVTAQYSANTYTVTFKDWNGTVLKTQQVQ

-976 AFTNVTADLVV
+976 AFNNVTANLVV

-1089 NNPGIVSMTLHVNF
+1089 NNPGFVTMGIQVAYDSNLTLLSVS
-1103 DSRLELV
+1103 
-1110 SVQDTGLLPGKVHST
+1110 DTGLVPGQMFSTEIENPQPLYWANPTATADCTVNGKIATLTFKVADNAEEGEYHIRVS
-1125 VMLNPY
+1125 Y
-1131 TLAWENDS
+1131 DYD
-1139 ATQNYTVNGT
+1139 NYDIYNQSGEAVQFATVNGT
-1149 LVTLTFNVPENLEE
+1149 LT
-1163 GDYAVSVSYDSEGY
+1163 
-1177 EIYDFNA
+1177 
-1184 EPVDFAVVNGKI
+1184 
-1196 SVTDIIYGDVNGD
+1196 VTDVVYGDVNGD
-1209 GKVNNLDRLILTR
+1209 GRVNNLDGMVLMRH
-1222 YLANWPDYPASRIKP
+1222 LAKWPSYPASMISP
-1237 GADTNADGKI
+1237 GADVNADGRI
-1247 NNLDRLILTRHLA
+1247 NNLDGMILMRHLA
-1260 NWPDYATLPWSSGKS
+1260 KWPAYATLPYSSQKGIVAVRPD
-1275 NASVVGAE
+1275 NTTFENEPTIVVGNA
-1283 SGTKD
+1283 
-1288 NEPKIIVNGVEAA
+1288 EAA
-1301 PGDTVSVGIEIANN
+1301 PGETVRIPIELANN
-1315 PGIISMT
+1315 PGVVVMGIMVGY
-1322 LDVAFDPALTLLR
+1322 DENLTLLGF
-1335 VEDTGLLPG
+1335 EDTGLLPG
-1344 TVPCTVMQN
+1344 QLHSTVIENPQPLFWGNTTSGNCT
-1353 PFTLVWTNDS
+1353 
-1363 ASENFYV
+1363 ENGVIIY
-1370 NGTLTY
+1370 LE
-1376 FVFKVADNAE
+1376 FKVADDAA
-1386 PGAYNITV
+1386 PGTYSITV
-1394 TYNLDEYDIYDCNA
+1394 TYDYENYDIYNYDG
-1408 EPVEFAVQN
+1408 EPIEFAIQN

-1444 QEVQYGGNAE
+1444 QEVQH
-1454 APADPTRTGYTFTG
+1454 
-1468 WDKAFTNITSDLVV
+1468 
-1482 TAQYDIN
+1482 
-1489 TYTVTFKD
+1489 
-1497 WDGTVLKTQEVQY
+1497 

-1568 VQYGGDAE
+1568 VQHGGDAE
-1576 APADPTRVGY
+1576 APADPTRTGY
-1586 TFTGWDKEFTN
+1586 TFTGWDKAFTN

-1713 DKAFTNIMADLVVT
+1713 DK
-1727 AQYEINTYT
+1727 E
-1736 VTFKDWD
+1736 
-1743 GTELKTQ
+1743 
-1750 EVQYGGDAEAPADPT
+1750 
-1765 RTGYT
+1765 
-1770 FTGWDKAFTNITADL
+1770 FTNITADL

-1810 QEVQHGGNAEAP
+1810 QEVQHGGDAEAPADPTRTGYTFTGWDKAFTNIMADLVVTAQYEINTYTVTFKDWDGTVLKTQEVQHGGDAEAP

-1853 MLGDVDDDGNVSMAD
+1853 MLGDVDGDGNVSMAD

>member
-57 PSYTPSASYRSGKY
+57 PSYTPSAYYRSGKY
-71 YTQLCNVSITGN
+71 YTQLCNVSLTGN

-267 INQKIDYLNNNISY
+267 INQKIDYLDSKISY
-281 FTTTSS
+281 FTTTGA

-294 NHMCDKC
+294 GHHCDKC
-301 LNTYVVASSWFR
+301 LNTNVVASSWFR
-313 NIFGS
+313 NLFGS
-318 VSVNNFPEVYDSNG
+318 VSVNNFPEVYDSDG
-332 SCYRAGYSCYGFA
+332 SCWSAGWSCYGFA

-427 YSNYNT
+427 YSSYYT

-532 TPTPAPSGGVQDLT
+532 TPTPAPSGSVQDLT

-622 IIAVLTVATPN
+622 IISVLTVSTPS
-633 ISVANVENGKKVTIT
+633 ISSSSVSNGTKVTI
-648 SGNGATIFYT
+648 SGSSGATIFYT
-658 TNGSNPTESST
+658 TNGSNPTESSN
-669 KYTGAFTLYG
+669 KYNGAFVLSN
-679 SATVKAVAMQNCR
+679 SATVKAIAMQNCR
-692 FNSGVKSTQ
+692 FNSSVASKS
-701 VTVTRPGKPTISA
+701 VTVTK
-714 VCVAQRVWIGWTPT
+714 
-728 SNTNHYDVRIYR
+728 
-740 KGSQTEMICDRGVM
+740 
-754 NTYAAYDL
+754 
-762 PAGEYYANVAAC
+762 
-774 TPGGVLYTFS
+774 
-784 DETDCFTVTD
+784 
-794 ISDNDYQPIATVTSG
+794 
-809 NHRYTLYEGRMGSWQ
+809 
-824 EAKEFC
+824 
-830 ERQGGHLVTITSSE
+830 
-844 EQQTVKSLLLQYS
+844 
-857 SDASCWLGCNRL
+857 
-869 SNGSWAWITDEF
+869 
-881 FNYTN
+881 
-886 WRSGE
+886 
-891 PNNSSNNENYGMAVG
+891 
-906 DSNAQWNDVPMVTNS
+906 
-921 YNMCVV
+921 
-927 LEEEIVYHTVT
+927 HTVT
-938 FKDWNGTV
+938 FKDWNGSV
-946 LKTEQVQ
+946 LKTQSVFH
-953 YGGAAT
+953 GGAAT

-976 AFTNVTADLVV
+976 AFNNVTADLVV

-1036 KAFTNVTANL
+1036 KAFNNVTANL

-1089 NNPGIVSMTLHVNF
+1089 NNPGFVTMGIQVAYDSNLTLLSVS
-1103 DSRLELV
+1103 
-1110 SVQDTGLLPGKVHST
+1110 DTGLIPGQMFSAEIENPQPLYWANPTATADCTVNGKIATLTFKVADNAEEGEYHIRVS
-1125 VMLNPY
+1125 Y
-1131 TLAWENDS
+1131 DYD
-1139 ATQNYTVNGT
+1139 NYDIYNQSGEAVQFATVNGT
-1149 LVTLTFNVPENLEE
+1149 LT
-1163 GDYAVSVSYDSEGY
+1163 
-1177 EIYDFNA
+1177 
-1184 EPVDFAVVNGKI
+1184 
-1196 SVTDIIYGDVNGD
+1196 VTDIVYGDVNGD
-1209 GKVNNLDRLILTR
+1209 GKVNNLDGMVLMRH
-1222 YLANWPDYPASRIKP
+1222 LAKWPSYPASMISP
-1237 GADTNADGKI
+1237 GADVNADGRI
-1247 NNLDRLILTRHLA
+1247 NNLDGMILMRHLA
-1260 NWPDYATLPWSSGKS
+1260 KWPAYATLPYSSQKGIVAVRPD
-1275 NASVVGAE
+1275 NTTFENEPTIVVGNA
-1283 SGTKD
+1283 
-1288 NEPKIIVNGVEAA
+1288 EAA
-1301 PGDTVSVGIEIANN
+1301 PGETVRIPIELANN
-1315 PGIISMT
+1315 PGVVVMGIMVGY
-1322 LDVAFDPALTLLR
+1322 DENLTLLGF
-1335 VEDTGLLPG
+1335 EDTGLLPG
-1344 TVPCTVMQN
+1344 QLHSTVIENPQPLFWGNTTSGNCT
-1353 PFTLVWTNDS
+1353 
-1363 ASENFYV
+1363 ENGVIIY
-1370 NGTLTY
+1370 LE
-1376 FVFKVADNAE
+1376 FKVADDAA
-1386 PGAYNITV
+1386 PGTYSITV
-1394 TYNLDEYDIYDCNA
+1394 TYDYENYDIYNYDG
-1408 EPVEFAVQN
+1408 EPIEFAIQN

-1437 DGTVLKT
+1437 NGTVLKT
-1444 QEVQYGGNAE
+1444 QEVQHGGDAE
-1454 APADPTRTGYTFTG
+1454 APADPTRMGYTFTG
-1468 WDKAFTNITSDLVV
+1468 WDKAFTNV
-1482 TAQYDIN
+1482 
-1489 TYTVTFKD
+1489 
-1497 WDGTVLKTQEVQY
+1497 
-1510 GGDAEAPADP
+1510 
-1520 TRVGYTFTG
+1520 
-1529 WDKEFT
+1529 
-1535 NITADLV
+1535 TADLV

-1550 TYTVTF
+1550 TYTV
-1556 KDWDGTVLKTQE
+1556 
-1568 VQYGGDAE
+1568 A
-1576 APADPTRVGY
+1576 
-1586 TFTGWDKEFTN
+1586 
-1597 IMADLV
+1597 
-1603 VTAQYEINTYTVTF
+1603 
-1617 KDWDGTVLKTQEV
+1617 
-1630 QYGGAATA
+1630 
-1638 PANPTRT
+1638 
-1645 GYTFTGWDKAFTN
+1645 
-1658 IMADLVVTA
+1658 
-1667 QYEINTYTVT
+1667 

-1743 GTELKTQ
+1743 GT
-1750 EVQYGGDAEAPADPT
+1750 
-1765 RTGYT
+1765 
-1770 FTGWDKAFTNITADL
+1770 
-1785 VVTAQYEINTYTVT
+1785 
-1799 FKDWDGTVLKT
+1799 VLKT
-1810 QEVQHGGNAEAP
+1810 QEVQHGGDAEAP

-1853 MLGDVDDDGNVSMAD
+1853 MLGDVDGDGNVSMAD